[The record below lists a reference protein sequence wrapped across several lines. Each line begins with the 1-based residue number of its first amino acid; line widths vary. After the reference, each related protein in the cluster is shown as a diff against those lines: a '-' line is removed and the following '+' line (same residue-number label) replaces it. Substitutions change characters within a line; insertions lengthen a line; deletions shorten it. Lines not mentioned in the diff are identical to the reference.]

1 MASTPYVKSTGRK
14 IQSSS
19 RETLIAAGKREV
31 ILKENKDRIA
41 IIDAIQGA
49 STNELN
55 ALAEIKDAI
64 LSGRGS
70 ITQLGE
76 NQGKVSQ
83 RLSRRLIASEPYV
96 SDDAKNT
103 QANPYIK
110 RLPMKKGRTQVNNGE
125 ERLIVATNTSERVHF
140 ASSRQS
146 AQKLKGSV
154 PVAANSAPLEPQSPQ
169 SQKGPL
175 RDSNGRFVSQKN
187 NEDIARKKEWQKAH
201 KADAKLQEGFLR
213 KLGSI
218 IGVDGNQSSSE
229 ESLTDAAGVGAG
241 GPLWMAARGMYDIT
255 KEITGKAESLK
266 EWVEKGKGEAS
277 PSKATSPAITYPAV
291 VNTQKA
297 TSATAFNNAVETK
310 SAQAVEEQTK
320 ILQTNDN
327 KIIDGLENVSDEV
340 VKLRKSV
347 SSGNKFGLSDLW
359 RNRASRRNK
368 INIGDQAGKNKRNKP
383 KRKGRNLGKKALSVG
398 EKAAAG
404 TAAAGAGAGA
414 AKTVKTK
421 VSKAKDISTT
431 SDASKGIA
439 KETKNTAKAVKPAG
453 VVAEEATVKTGETVA
468 KKKTESVALKS
479 AAKIGVKSAASTAAR
494 AIPIIGSLAMAG
506 YDAIDGYTDTDAQK
520 AAFGLSD
527 DDAVSE
533 QQKTAYA
540 TANVLDMGGLVSGAT
555 NLIGKGISALGF
567 ERAGEKLQNFDTG
580 DIARGVNGAV
590 DVTKSVFGSLKDT
603 FLSTDENTKQVKKA
617 VEDGTKKTVDA
628 IHSLGEQ
635 LQGGRNGEDG
645 VGEHGYTSPTEFSSP
660 ANNTIAADL
669 NIGGSNAKN
678 RNYRNN
684 NLGNLVFANQE
695 GATLE
700 SPNAKGEQRFA
711 RFNTPEEGIRAL
723 ANQVSSYY
731 NGTSAAAGY
740 QKLQTVSSIISKW
753 APPNENNTNQYIDNV
768 SKYLGVSPN
777 EKIDVSKP
785 EVMTQLVRA
794 IATKEGGNPAVNN
807 EFIKNALGAFNTNT
821 GRWEGQ
827 FSDETLARINKIQ
840 KENGGQL
847 IARDSQYSVGRKVKY
862 ANGKSPAQPVLNAV
876 PTATQQPIEVAQ
888 HAQAVKKPQKTGN
901 QPQPINSENA
911 DVNTG
916 SPSSLLERLIAINES
931 GISGASN
938 LFGGAAT
945 SLAGTSLDLVK
956 DFALATS
963 FGSISSLSEKAK
975 GMDQALT
982 EKISGLTGKSFGF
995 KKASQVADIA
1005 TAIQQKR
1012 TVNHDTEII
1021 DLLPGDQVSPST
1033 PKTPLQEQALAISQ
1047 AMEGFSSAAPVPK
1060 TPQQEQALA
1069 ISQAMAGFSSA
1080 APAPKTPQQEQA
1092 LAISQAMADFSS
1104 AAPAPKTPQQE
1115 QALAISQAMEGFSSA
1130 APAPKTPQQA
1140 QALAIS
1146 QAMEGFSSAAP
1157 APKTPQQEQALAIS
1171 QAMAGFSSAA
1181 PAPKTPQQEQ
1191 ALAINQAMA
1200 GAAPVVTS
1208 GKRTIT
1214 APSDVQ
1220 IYDNGYKVVTGED
1233 KSFFGSLFDSTVS
1246 GLKQTGTAVIPAVGD
1261 NLSRLVGGIDSTG
1274 ILNDLVMQSTG
1285 QNSAIARAISPLT
1298 RNVGD
1303 WLNGGIQQTAN
1314 SIRGIATGANNAIF
1328 GSASAVQEPFLAMP
1342 PQLPTVT
1349 DLARSGIRQPLTTDT
1364 INNDPAML
1372 KALDNICS
1380 ILNDLLN
1387 VNKNNTK
1394 GDPDNVVKTSQPQP
1408 RPRAST
1414 TINDQSL
1421 DALLE
1426 D

>member
-1 MASTPYVKSTGRK
+1 MDISPLA
-14 IQSSS
+14 
-19 RETLIAAGKREV
+19 TLNNYRNGEHSICQKPWKKNTKLKLGNVDRAGKREV

-41 IIDAIQGA
+41 IIDAIQEA
-49 STNELN
+49 STNELK
-55 ALAEIKDAI
+55 ALAEVKDAI
-64 LSGRGS
+64 LSGAS
-70 ITQLGE
+70 TITQQDE
-76 NQGKVSQ
+76 RQGRVSN
-83 RLSRRLIASEPYV
+83 RLSRRRKDYEQST
-96 SDDAKNT
+96 SDSVRDVQT
-103 QANPYIK
+103 NPYKK
-110 RLPMKKGRTQVNNGE
+110 RLPAKK
-125 ERLIVATNTSERVHF
+125 ERAPINQTVDRSIVATNTPESVRSVQ
-140 ASSRQS
+140 SRQTIRKS
-146 AQKLKGSV
+146 DGFI

-169 SQKGPL
+169 SLKGPL
-175 RDSNGRFVSQKN
+175 RDSNGRFVSQKS
-187 NEDIARKKEWQKAH
+187 NEDVARKKELQNAR
-201 KADAKLQEGFLR
+201 KADAKLQAGFLR

-218 IGVDGNQSSSE
+218 MGVDGNQSSSE
-229 ESLTDAAGVGAG
+229 ESLTNAAGVGAG

-266 EWVEKGKGEAS
+266 EWVEKGKKETS
-277 PSKATSPAITYPAV
+277 TSKAISPVITYPAA
-291 VNTQKA
+291 VNSQKS
-297 TSATAFNNAVETK
+297 TSAKAFNNPVETK

-327 KIIDGLENVSDEV
+327 KIIDGLENVSDEI

-359 RNRASRRNK
+359 KNRASRRNK
-368 INIGDQAGKNKRNKP
+368 INIGDRAGKNKRNKS

-398 EKAAAG
+398 EKVAAGSAAAG
-404 TAAAGAGAGA
+404 TGVGT
-414 AKTVKTK
+414 AKAVKNK
-421 VSKAKDISTT
+421 ISKPKDVSTISDT
-431 SDASKGIA
+431 SKGIA
-439 KETKNTAKAVKPAG
+439 KETKNTAKAVKSAG
-453 VVAEEATVKTGETVA
+453 VVAEDTTIKTGEAIA

-494 AIPIIGSLAMAG
+494 AVPIIGSLAMAG
-506 YDAIDGYTDTDAQK
+506 YDAIDGYTDTEAQK

-590 DVTKSVFGSLKDT
+590 DITKSVFGSLKDT

-635 LQGGRNGEDG
+635 LQGGRDGEDG
-645 VGEHGYTSPTEFSSP
+645 VGEHGYTSPAEFNAP
-660 ANNTIAADL
+660 ASNTIAADL

-695 GATLE
+695 GAALE
-700 SPNAKGEQRFA
+700 APNAKGEQRFA

-753 APPNENNTNQYIDNV
+753 APPKENNTNQYIDNV

-777 EKIDVSKP
+777 EKIDVSNP

-901 QPQPINSENA
+901 QSQPINPENV

-916 SPSSLLERLIAINES
+916 SPSSLLERLIAINDS
-931 GISGASN
+931 GVGN

-945 SLAGTSLDLVK
+945 SLAGTSLGLIK
-956 DFALATS
+956 DFASATS

-982 EKISGLTGKSFGF
+982 EKISSLTGKSFGF
-995 KKASQVADIA
+995 QKASQVTDIRDA
-1005 TAIQQKR
+1005 LQKR
-1012 TVNHDTEII
+1012 PKAERDMPSV
-1021 DLLPGDQVSPST
+1021 DLLSGV
-1033 PKTPLQEQALAISQ
+1033 
-1047 AMEGFSSAAPVPK
+1047 SSASESEKISVNSRGIPV
-1060 TPQQEQALA
+1060 
-1069 ISQAMAGFSSA
+1069 
-1080 APAPKTPQQEQA
+1080 
-1092 LAISQAMADFSS
+1092 
-1104 AAPAPKTPQQE
+1104 
-1115 QALAISQAMEGFSSA
+1115 
-1130 APAPKTPQQA
+1130 
-1140 QALAIS
+1140 
-1146 QAMEGFSSAAP
+1146 
-1157 APKTPQQEQALAIS
+1157 
-1171 QAMAGFSSAA
+1171 
-1181 PAPKTPQQEQ
+1181 
-1191 ALAINQAMA
+1191 
-1200 GAAPVVTS
+1200 
-1208 GKRTIT
+1208 
-1214 APSDVQ
+1214 
-1220 IYDNGYKVVTGED
+1220 YDNGYKVIDGED
-1233 KSFFGSLFDSTVS
+1233 KGVLGSLFDSSLT
-1246 GLKQTGTAVIPAVGD
+1246 GLKRISSAVLPAIGD
-1261 NLSRLVGGIDSTG
+1261 NVSQLIGGVDGTG
-1274 ILNDLVMQSTG
+1274 IVNDLVYQATG
-1285 QNSAIARAISPLT
+1285 QNSTIARAISPLT
-1298 RNVGD
+1298 KSAGS
-1303 WLNGGIQQTAN
+1303 WLNNGIQQTAD
-1314 SIRGIATGANNAIF
+1314 SIRGISNEANNAIF

-1394 GDPDNVVKTSQPQP
+1394 GDPDKVVKTSQPQP

-1414 TINDQSL
+1414 TINDPSL

>member
-1 MASTPYVKSTGRK
+1 MDISPLA
-14 IQSSS
+14 
-19 RETLIAAGKREV
+19 TLNNYRNGEHSICQKPWKKNTKLKPGNVDRAGKREV

-41 IIDAIQGA
+41 IIDAIQEA
-49 STNELN
+49 STNELK
-55 ALAEIKDAI
+55 ALAEVKDAI
-64 LSGRGS
+64 LSGVGT
-70 ITQLGE
+70 ITQQDE
-76 NQGKVSQ
+76 KQGRVSN
-83 RLSRRLIASEPYV
+83 RLSRRRKDYEQST
-96 SDDAKNT
+96 SDSVRDAQT
-103 QANPYIK
+103 NPYKK
-110 RLPMKKGRTQVNNGE
+110 RLPAKK
-125 ERLIVATNTSERVHF
+125 ERAPINQTVDRAIVATNTPESVRSVQ
-140 ASSRQS
+140 SRQTIRKS
-146 AQKLKGSV
+146 DGFI

-169 SQKGPL
+169 SLKGPL
-175 RDSNGRFVSQKN
+175 RDSNGRFVSQKS
-187 NEDIARKKEWQKAH
+187 NEDIARKKELQNAR
-201 KADAKLQEGFLR
+201 KADAKLQAGFLR

-218 IGVDGNQSSSE
+218 MGVDGNQSSSE
-229 ESLTDAAGVGAG
+229 ESLTNAAGVGAG

-266 EWVEKGKGEAS
+266 EWVEKGKKETS
-277 PSKATSPAITYPAV
+277 TSKAISPVITYPAA
-291 VNTQKA
+291 VNSQKA
-297 TSATAFNNAVETK
+297 TSAKAFNNAVETK

-327 KIIDGLENVSDEV
+327 KIIDGLENVSDEI

-359 RNRASRRNK
+359 KNRASRRNK
-368 INIGDQAGKNKRNKP
+368 INIGDQTGKNKRNKS

-398 EKAAAG
+398 EKVAAGSAAAG
-404 TAAAGAGAGA
+404 TGVGA
-414 AKTVKTK
+414 AKVVKNEISK
-421 VSKAKDISTT
+421 PKDVSTISDT
-431 SDASKGIA
+431 SKGIA
-439 KETKNTAKAVKPAG
+439 KETKNTAKAVKSAG
-453 VVAEEATVKTGETVA
+453 VVAEDATIKTGEAIA

-494 AIPIIGSLAMAG
+494 AVPIIGSLAMAG
-506 YDAIDGYTDTDAQK
+506 YDAIDGYTDTEAQK

-590 DVTKSVFGSLKDT
+590 DITKSVFGSLKDT

-635 LQGGRNGEDG
+635 LQGGRDGEDG
-645 VGEHGYTSPTEFSSP
+645 VGEHGYTSPAEFNAPTS
-660 ANNTIAADL
+660 NTIAADL

-700 SPNAKGEQRFA
+700 APNAKGEQRFA

-753 APPNENNTNQYIDNV
+753 APPKENNTNQYIDNV

-777 EKIDVSKP
+777 EKIDVSNP

-847 IARDSQYSVGRKVKY
+847 IARDSQYSVGRKIKY
-862 ANGKSPAQPVLNAV
+862 VNGKSPAQPVLNAV

-888 HAQAVKKPQKTGN
+888 YAQAVKKPQKTGN
-901 QPQPINSENA
+901 QSQPINPENV

-916 SPSSLLERLIAINES
+916 SPSSLLERLIAINDS
-931 GISGASN
+931 GVGN

-945 SLAGTSLDLVK
+945 SLAGTSLGLIK
-956 DFALATS
+956 DFASATS

-982 EKISGLTGKSFGF
+982 EKISSLTGKSFGF
-995 KKASQVADIA
+995 QKASQVTDIRDA
-1005 TAIQQKR
+1005 LQKR
-1012 TVNHDTEII
+1012 PKAERDMPSV
-1021 DLLPGDQVSPST
+1021 DLLSGV
-1033 PKTPLQEQALAISQ
+1033 
-1047 AMEGFSSAAPVPK
+1047 SSASESEKIPVNSRG
-1060 TPQQEQALA
+1060 
-1069 ISQAMAGFSSA
+1069 I
-1080 APAPKTPQQEQA
+1080 
-1092 LAISQAMADFSS
+1092 
-1104 AAPAPKTPQQE
+1104 
-1115 QALAISQAMEGFSSA
+1115 
-1130 APAPKTPQQA
+1130 
-1140 QALAIS
+1140 
-1146 QAMEGFSSAAP
+1146 
-1157 APKTPQQEQALAIS
+1157 
-1171 QAMAGFSSAA
+1171 
-1181 PAPKTPQQEQ
+1181 
-1191 ALAINQAMA
+1191 
-1200 GAAPVVTS
+1200 PV
-1208 GKRTIT
+1208 
-1214 APSDVQ
+1214 
-1220 IYDNGYKVVTGED
+1220 YDNGYKVIDGED
-1233 KSFFGSLFDSTVS
+1233 KGVLGSLFDSSLT
-1246 GLKQTGTAVIPAVGD
+1246 GLKRISSAVLPAIGD
-1261 NLSRLVGGIDSTG
+1261 NVSRLIGGVDGTG
-1274 ILNDLVMQSTG
+1274 IVNDLVYQATG
-1285 QNSAIARAISPLT
+1285 QNSTIARAISPLT
-1298 RNVGD
+1298 RSAGS
-1303 WLNGGIQQTAN
+1303 WLNNGIQQTAD
-1314 SIRGIATGANNAIF
+1314 SIRGISNEANNAIF

-1394 GDPDNVVKTSQPQP
+1394 GDPDKVVKTSQPQP

-1414 TINDQSL
+1414 TINDPSL

>member
-1 MASTPYVKSTGRK
+1 MDISPLA
-14 IQSSS
+14 
-19 RETLIAAGKREV
+19 TLNNYRNGEHSICQKPWKKNTKLKLGNVDRAGKREV

-41 IIDAIQGA
+41 IIDAIQEA
-49 STNELN
+49 STNELK
-55 ALAEIKDAI
+55 ALAEVKDAI
-64 LSGRGS
+64 LSGAS
-70 ITQLGE
+70 TITQQDE
-76 NQGKVSQ
+76 RQGRVSN
-83 RLSRRLIASEPYV
+83 RLSRRRKDYEQST
-96 SDDAKNT
+96 SDSVRDVQT
-103 QANPYIK
+103 NPYKK
-110 RLPMKKGRTQVNNGE
+110 RLPAKK
-125 ERLIVATNTSERVHF
+125 ERAPINQTVDRSIVATNTPESVRSVQ
-140 ASSRQS
+140 SRQTIRKS
-146 AQKLKGSV
+146 DGFI

-169 SQKGPL
+169 SLKGPL
-175 RDSNGRFVSQKN
+175 RDSNGRFVSQKS
-187 NEDIARKKEWQKAH
+187 NEDVARKKELQNAR
-201 KADAKLQEGFLR
+201 KADAKLQAGFLR

-218 IGVDGNQSSSE
+218 MGVDGNQSSSE
-229 ESLTDAAGVGAG
+229 ESLTNAAGVGAG

-266 EWVEKGKGEAS
+266 EWVEKGKKETS
-277 PSKATSPAITYPAV
+277 TSKAISPVITYPAA
-291 VNTQKA
+291 VNSQKS
-297 TSATAFNNAVETK
+297 TSAKAFNNAVETK

-327 KIIDGLENVSDEV
+327 KIIDGLENVSDEI

-359 RNRASRRNK
+359 KNRASRRNK
-368 INIGDQAGKNKRNKP
+368 INIGDRAGKNKRNKS

-398 EKAAAG
+398 EKVAAGSAAAG
-404 TAAAGAGAGA
+404 TGVGA
-414 AKTVKTK
+414 AKAVKNK
-421 VSKAKDISTT
+421 ISKPKDVSTISDT
-431 SDASKGIA
+431 SKGIA
-439 KETKNTAKAVKPAG
+439 KETKNTAKAVKSAG
-453 VVAEEATVKTGETVA
+453 VVAEDTTIKTGEAIA

-494 AIPIIGSLAMAG
+494 AVPIIGSLAMAG
-506 YDAIDGYTDTDAQK
+506 YDAIDGYTDTEAQK

-590 DVTKSVFGSLKDT
+590 DITKSVFGSLKDT

-635 LQGGRNGEDG
+635 LQGGRDGEDG
-645 VGEHGYTSPTEFSSP
+645 VGEHGYTSPAEFNAP
-660 ANNTIAADL
+660 ASNTIAADL

-695 GATLE
+695 GAALE
-700 SPNAKGEQRFA
+700 APNAKGEQRFA

-753 APPNENNTNQYIDNV
+753 APPKENNTNQYIDNV

-777 EKIDVSKP
+777 EKIDVSNP

-901 QPQPINSENA
+901 QSQPINPENV

-916 SPSSLLERLIAINES
+916 SPSSLLERLIAINDS
-931 GISGASN
+931 GVGN

-945 SLAGTSLDLVK
+945 SLAGTSLGLIK
-956 DFALATS
+956 DFASATS

-982 EKISGLTGKSFGF
+982 EKISSLTGKSFGF
-995 KKASQVADIA
+995 QKASQVTDIRDA
-1005 TAIQQKR
+1005 LQKR
-1012 TVNHDTEII
+1012 PKAERDMPSV
-1021 DLLPGDQVSPST
+1021 DLLSGV
-1033 PKTPLQEQALAISQ
+1033 
-1047 AMEGFSSAAPVPK
+1047 SSASESEKISVNSRGIPV
-1060 TPQQEQALA
+1060 
-1069 ISQAMAGFSSA
+1069 
-1080 APAPKTPQQEQA
+1080 
-1092 LAISQAMADFSS
+1092 
-1104 AAPAPKTPQQE
+1104 
-1115 QALAISQAMEGFSSA
+1115 
-1130 APAPKTPQQA
+1130 
-1140 QALAIS
+1140 
-1146 QAMEGFSSAAP
+1146 
-1157 APKTPQQEQALAIS
+1157 
-1171 QAMAGFSSAA
+1171 
-1181 PAPKTPQQEQ
+1181 
-1191 ALAINQAMA
+1191 
-1200 GAAPVVTS
+1200 
-1208 GKRTIT
+1208 
-1214 APSDVQ
+1214 
-1220 IYDNGYKVVTGED
+1220 YDNGYKVIDGED
-1233 KSFFGSLFDSTVS
+1233 KGVLGSLFDSSLT
-1246 GLKQTGTAVIPAVGD
+1246 GLKRISSAVLPAIGD
-1261 NLSRLVGGIDSTG
+1261 NVSQLIGGVDGTG
-1274 ILNDLVMQSTG
+1274 IVNDLVYQATG
-1285 QNSAIARAISPLT
+1285 QNSTIARAISPLT
-1298 RNVGD
+1298 KSAGS
-1303 WLNGGIQQTAN
+1303 WLNNGIQQTAD
-1314 SIRGIATGANNAIF
+1314 SIRGISNEANNAIF

-1394 GDPDNVVKTSQPQP
+1394 GDPDKVVKTSQPQP

-1414 TINDQSL
+1414 TINDPSL

>member
-1 MASTPYVKSTGRK
+1 M
-14 IQSSS
+14 
-19 RETLIAAGKREV
+19 TLSFFITV
-31 ILKENKDRIA
+31 IPDHDK
-41 IIDAIQGA
+41 
-49 STNELN
+49 
-55 ALAEIKDAI
+55 
-64 LSGRGS
+64 
-70 ITQLGE
+70 
-76 NQGKVSQ
+76 
-83 RLSRRLIASEPYV
+83 
-96 SDDAKNT
+96 
-103 QANPYIK
+103 
-110 RLPMKKGRTQVNNGE
+110 
-125 ERLIVATNTSERVHF
+125 
-140 ASSRQS
+140 
-146 AQKLKGSV
+146 
-154 PVAANSAPLEPQSPQ
+154 PQ
-169 SQKGPL
+169 
-175 RDSNGRFVSQKN
+175 
-187 NEDIARKKEWQKAH
+187 
-201 KADAKLQEGFLR
+201 
-213 KLGSI
+213 
-218 IGVDGNQSSSE
+218 
-229 ESLTDAAGVGAG
+229 
-241 GPLWMAARGMYDIT
+241 
-255 KEITGKAESLK
+255 
-266 EWVEKGKGEAS
+266 
-277 PSKATSPAITYPAV
+277 
-291 VNTQKA
+291 
-297 TSATAFNNAVETK
+297 
-310 SAQAVEEQTK
+310 
-320 ILQTNDN
+320 
-327 KIIDGLENVSDEV
+327 
-340 VKLRKSV
+340 
-347 SSGNKFGLSDLW
+347 
-359 RNRASRRNK
+359 
-368 INIGDQAGKNKRNKP
+368 
-383 KRKGRNLGKKALSVG
+383 
-398 EKAAAG
+398 
-404 TAAAGAGAGA
+404 
-414 AKTVKTK
+414 
-421 VSKAKDISTT
+421 
-431 SDASKGIA
+431 
-439 KETKNTAKAVKPAG
+439 
-453 VVAEEATVKTGETVA
+453 
-468 KKKTESVALKS
+468 
-479 AAKIGVKSAASTAAR
+479 
-494 AIPIIGSLAMAG
+494 
-506 YDAIDGYTDTDAQK
+506 
-520 AAFGLSD
+520 
-527 DDAVSE
+527 
-533 QQKTAYA
+533 
-540 TANVLDMGGLVSGAT
+540 
-555 NLIGKGISALGF
+555 
-567 ERAGEKLQNFDTG
+567 
-580 DIARGVNGAV
+580 
-590 DVTKSVFGSLKDT
+590 
-603 FLSTDENTKQVKKA
+603 
-617 VEDGTKKTVDA
+617 
-628 IHSLGEQ
+628 
-635 LQGGRNGEDG
+635 
-645 VGEHGYTSPTEFSSP
+645 
-660 ANNTIAADL
+660 
-669 NIGGSNAKN
+669 
-678 RNYRNN
+678 
-684 NLGNLVFANQE
+684 
-695 GATLE
+695 
-700 SPNAKGEQRFA
+700 
-711 RFNTPEEGIRAL
+711 
-723 ANQVSSYY
+723 
-731 NGTSAAAGY
+731 
-740 QKLQTVSSIISKW
+740 
-753 APPNENNTNQYIDNV
+753 PPGC
-768 SKYLGVSPN
+768 L
-777 EKIDVSKP
+777 
-785 EVMTQLVRA
+785 
-794 IATKEGGNPAVNN
+794 
-807 EFIKNALGAFNTNT
+807 LGAFNTNT

-901 QPQPINSENA
+901 QSQPINPEIV

-916 SPSSLLERLIAINES
+916 SPSSLLERLIAINDS
-931 GISGASN
+931 GVGN

-945 SLAGTSLDLVK
+945 SLAGTSLGLIK
-956 DFALATS
+956 DFASATS

-1033 PKTPLQEQALAISQ
+1033 PKTP
-1047 AMEGFSSAAPVPK
+1047 
-1060 TPQQEQALA
+1060 QQEQALA
-1069 ISQAMAGFSSA
+1069 IN
-1080 APAPKTPQQEQA
+1080 
-1092 LAISQAMADFSS
+1092 
-1104 AAPAPKTPQQE
+1104 
-1115 QALAISQAMEGFSSA
+1115 
-1130 APAPKTPQQA
+1130 
-1140 QALAIS
+1140 

-1191 ALAINQAMA
+1191 ALAISQAMA

>member
-1 MASTPYVKSTGRK
+1 MDISPLA
-14 IQSSS
+14 
-19 RETLIAAGKREV
+19 TLNNYRNGEHSICQKPWKKNTKLKLGNVDRAGKREV

-41 IIDAIQGA
+41 IIDAIQEA
-49 STNELN
+49 STNELK
-55 ALAEIKDAI
+55 ALAEVKDAI
-64 LSGRGS
+64 LSGAS
-70 ITQLGE
+70 TITQQDE
-76 NQGKVSQ
+76 RQGRVSN
-83 RLSRRLIASEPYV
+83 RLSRRRKDYEQST
-96 SDDAKNT
+96 SDSVRDVQT
-103 QANPYIK
+103 NPYKK
-110 RLPMKKGRTQVNNGE
+110 RLPAKK
-125 ERLIVATNTSERVHF
+125 ERAPINQTVDRSIVATNTPESVRSVQ
-140 ASSRQS
+140 SRQTIR
-146 AQKLKGSV
+146 KPDGFI

-169 SQKGPL
+169 SLKGPL
-175 RDSNGRFVSQKN
+175 RDSNGRFVSQKS
-187 NEDIARKKEWQKAH
+187 NEDVARKKELQNAR
-201 KADAKLQEGFLR
+201 KADAKLQAGFLR
-213 KLGSI
+213 KLSSI
-218 IGVDGNQSSSE
+218 MGVDGNQSSSE
-229 ESLTDAAGVGAG
+229 ESLTNAAGVGAG

-266 EWVEKGKGEAS
+266 ELVEKGKKETS
-277 PSKATSPAITYPAV
+277 TSKAISPVITYPAA
-291 VNTQKA
+291 VNSQKA
-297 TSATAFNNAVETK
+297 TSAKAFNNAVETK

-327 KIIDGLENVSDEV
+327 KIIDGLENVSDEI

-359 RNRASRRNK
+359 KNRASRRNK
-368 INIGDQAGKNKRNKP
+368 INIGDQTGKNKRNKS
-383 KRKGRNLGKKALSVG
+383 KRKGRNLGKKALSAG
-398 EKAAAG
+398 EKVAAGSAAAG
-404 TAAAGAGAGA
+404 TGVGA
-414 AKTVKTK
+414 AKVVKNK
-421 VSKAKDISTT
+421 ISKPKDVSTISDT
-431 SDASKGIA
+431 SKGIA
-439 KETKNTAKAVKPAG
+439 KETKNTAKAVKSAG
-453 VVAEEATVKTGETVA
+453 VVAEDATIKTGEVIA

-494 AIPIIGSLAMAG
+494 AVPIIGSLAMAG
-506 YDAIDGYTDTDAQK
+506 YDAIDGYTDTEAQK

-580 DIARGVNGAV
+580 DIAHGVNGAV
-590 DVTKSVFGSLKDT
+590 DITKSVFGSLKDT

-645 VGEHGYTSPTEFSSP
+645 VGEHGYTSPTEFSAP

-777 EKIDVSKP
+777 EKIDVSNP

-901 QPQPINSENA
+901 QSQPINPENV

-916 SPSSLLERLIAINES
+916 SPSSLLERLIAINDS
-931 GISGASN
+931 GVGN

-945 SLAGTSLDLVK
+945 SLAGTSLGLIK
-956 DFALATS
+956 DFASATS

-982 EKISGLTGKSFGF
+982 EKISSLTGKSFGF
-995 KKASQVADIA
+995 QKASQVTDIRDA
-1005 TAIQQKR
+1005 LQKR
-1012 TVNHDTEII
+1012 PKAERDMPSV
-1021 DLLPGDQVSPST
+1021 DLLSGV
-1033 PKTPLQEQALAISQ
+1033 
-1047 AMEGFSSAAPVPK
+1047 SSASESEKISVNSRGIPV
-1060 TPQQEQALA
+1060 
-1069 ISQAMAGFSSA
+1069 
-1080 APAPKTPQQEQA
+1080 
-1092 LAISQAMADFSS
+1092 
-1104 AAPAPKTPQQE
+1104 
-1115 QALAISQAMEGFSSA
+1115 
-1130 APAPKTPQQA
+1130 
-1140 QALAIS
+1140 
-1146 QAMEGFSSAAP
+1146 
-1157 APKTPQQEQALAIS
+1157 
-1171 QAMAGFSSAA
+1171 
-1181 PAPKTPQQEQ
+1181 
-1191 ALAINQAMA
+1191 
-1200 GAAPVVTS
+1200 
-1208 GKRTIT
+1208 
-1214 APSDVQ
+1214 
-1220 IYDNGYKVVTGED
+1220 YDNGYKVIDGED
-1233 KSFFGSLFDSTVS
+1233 KGVLGSLFDSSLT
-1246 GLKQTGTAVIPAVGD
+1246 GLKRISSAVLPAIGD
-1261 NLSRLVGGIDSTG
+1261 NVSQLIGGVDGTG
-1274 ILNDLVMQSTG
+1274 IVNDLVYQATG
-1285 QNSAIARAISPLT
+1285 QNSTIARAISPLT
-1298 RNVGD
+1298 KSAGS
-1303 WLNGGIQQTAN
+1303 WLNNGIQQTAD
-1314 SIRGIATGANNAIF
+1314 SIRGISNEANNAIF
-1328 GSASAVQEPFLAMP
+1328 GSASAVQEPFLALP

-1394 GDPDNVVKTSQPQP
+1394 GDPDKVVKTSQPQP

-1414 TINDQSL
+1414 TINDPSL

>member
-1 MASTPYVKSTGRK
+1 MDISPLV
-14 IQSSS
+14 
-19 RETLIAAGKREV
+19 TLNNCHNGEHSICQKPWKKNTKLKPGNVVAAGKREV

-49 STNELN
+49 STNELK

-64 LSGRGS
+64 LSGAS
-70 ITQLGE
+70 TITQQAE
-76 NQGKVSQ
+76 RQGRVSN
-83 RLSRRLIASEPYV
+83 RLSRRRKEYEQST
-96 SDDAKNT
+96 SDSVRDVQT
-103 QANPYIK
+103 NPYKK
-110 RLPMKKGRTQVNNGE
+110 RLPAKKERTPLNQTVD
-125 ERLIVATNTSERVHF
+125 RSIVATNTPESVRSVQ
-140 ASSRQS
+140 SRQTIRKS
-146 AQKLKGSV
+146 DGFI
-154 PVAANSAPLEPQSPQ
+154 PVAANSAPLEPQSL
-169 SQKGPL
+169 KGPL
-175 RDSNGRFVSQKN
+175 RDGNGRFVSQKS
-187 NEDIARKKEWQKAH
+187 NEDIARKKELQNAR
-201 KADAKLQEGFLR
+201 KADAKLQAGFLR

-218 IGVDGNQSSSE
+218 MGMDNHQSAGE
-229 ESLTDAAGVGAG
+229 DAITNAAGVGAG
-241 GPLWMAARGMYDIT
+241 GPLWMAARGIYDIT

-266 EWVEKGKGEAS
+266 EWGDKGDSNLSTSE
-277 PSKATSPAITYPAV
+277 SKPAAITYPAPR
-291 VNTQKA
+291 NEKN
-297 TSATAFNNAVETK
+297 SASSAAFNNAIEAK
-310 SAQAVEEQTK
+310 SVRVVEEQTK
-320 ILQTNDN
+320 VLQSNDAR
-327 KIIDGLENVSDEV
+327 IIDELENVSDEI
-340 VKLRKSV
+340 VKLRKSMKTK
-347 SSGNKFGLSDLW
+347 GNGIKLSDLFS
-359 RNRASRRNK
+359 RNRDRITSNRNK
-368 INIGDQAGKNKRNKP
+368 TNRNKNKSKKDRRADKRPEAKKDKIKTTTTEKGETSTPKDKVEKKQQNSKNNSVKNENHQPRNAGKEAI
-383 KRKGRNLGKKALSVG
+383 G
-398 EKAAAG
+398 
-404 TAAAGAGAGA
+404 
-414 AKTVKTK
+414 
-421 VSKAKDISTT
+421 
-431 SDASKGIA
+431 DASKTTEKVADKGARKTASTGIA
-439 KETKNTAKAVKPAG
+439 KAATEATTEKVAIATGENLAKKEAGKIALKAAGGAAVRAG
-453 VVAEEATVKTGETVA
+453 VRG
-468 KKKTESVALKS
+468 
-479 AAKIGVKSAASTAAR
+479 
-494 AIPIIGSLAMAG
+494 IPIIGNIAMAG
-506 YDAIDGYTDTDAQK
+506 YDAIDGYTDTEAQK

-527 DDAVSE
+527 DNAVST

-540 TANVLDMGGLVSGAT
+540 AANVLDMGGLVSGAT

-567 ERAGEKLQNFDTG
+567 EGAGEKLQNFDTG
-580 DIARGVNGAV
+580 DIARDINSSI
-590 DVTKSVFGSLKDT
+590 DTTKTVFSSLKESFSSSSEGT
-603 FLSTDENTKQVKKA
+603 AQVKKA
-617 VEDGTKKTVDA
+617 VEDGTKQTVTA
-628 IHSLGEQ
+628 INNLGRQ
-635 LQGGRNGEDG
+635 LQGGRDGEDG
-645 VGEHGYTSPTEFSSP
+645 VGEHGYTSPAEFNAPTS
-660 ANNTIAADL
+660 NTIAADL

-700 SPNAKGEQRFA
+700 APNAKGEQRFA

-731 NGTSAAAGY
+731 NGTSAAAGH

-777 EKIDVSKP
+777 EKIDVSNP

-807 EFIKNALGAFNTNT
+807 EFIKNALGAFNANT
-821 GRWEGQ
+821 GRWEGR
-827 FSDETLARINKIQ
+827 FSDETLARLNKIQ
-840 KENGGQL
+840 QENGGQL

-901 QPQPINSENA
+901 QPQPINPENA

-1033 PKTPLQEQALAISQ
+1033 PKTP
-1047 AMEGFSSAAPVPK
+1047 
-1060 TPQQEQALA
+1060 QQEQALA

-1080 APAPKTPQQEQA
+1080 APAPKTPQQE
-1092 LAISQAMADFSS
+1092 
-1104 AAPAPKTPQQE
+1104 
-1115 QALAISQAMEGFSSA
+1115 
-1130 APAPKTPQQA
+1130 

-1191 ALAINQAMA
+1191 ALAISQAMAGFSSAAPAPKTSQQEQALAINQAMS

-1246 GLKQTGTAVIPAVGD
+1246 GLKQAGTAVIPAVGD

>member
-1 MASTPYVKSTGRK
+1 MDISPLA
-14 IQSSS
+14 
-19 RETLIAAGKREV
+19 TLNNYRNGEHSICQKPWKKNTKLKLGNVDRAGKREV

-41 IIDAIQGA
+41 IIDAIQEA
-49 STNELN
+49 STNELK
-55 ALAEIKDAI
+55 ALAEVKDAI
-64 LSGRGS
+64 LSGAS
-70 ITQLGE
+70 TITQQDE
-76 NQGKVSQ
+76 RQGRVSN
-83 RLSRRLIASEPYV
+83 RLSRRRKDYEQST
-96 SDDAKNT
+96 SDSVRDVQT
-103 QANPYIK
+103 NPYKK
-110 RLPMKKGRTQVNNGE
+110 RLPAKK
-125 ERLIVATNTSERVHF
+125 ERAPINQTVDRSIVATNTPESVRSVQ
-140 ASSRQS
+140 SRQTIRKS
-146 AQKLKGSV
+146 DGFI

-169 SQKGPL
+169 SLKGPL
-175 RDSNGRFVSQKN
+175 RDSNGRFVSQKS
-187 NEDIARKKEWQKAH
+187 NEDVARKKELQNAR
-201 KADAKLQEGFLR
+201 KADAKLQAGFLR

-218 IGVDGNQSSSE
+218 MGVDGNQSSSE
-229 ESLTDAAGVGAG
+229 ESLTNAAGVGAG

-266 EWVEKGKGEAS
+266 EWVEKGKKETS
-277 PSKATSPAITYPAV
+277 TSKAISPVITYPAA
-291 VNTQKA
+291 VNSQKS
-297 TSATAFNNAVETK
+297 TSAKAFNNAVETK

-327 KIIDGLENVSDEV
+327 KIIDGLENVSDEI

-359 RNRASRRNK
+359 KNRASRRNK
-368 INIGDQAGKNKRNKP
+368 INIGDRAGKNKRNKS

-398 EKAAAG
+398 EKVATGSAAAG
-404 TAAAGAGAGA
+404 TGVGT
-414 AKTVKTK
+414 AKAVKNK
-421 VSKAKDISTT
+421 ISKPKDVSTISDT
-431 SDASKGIA
+431 SKGIA
-439 KETKNTAKAVKPAG
+439 KETKNTAKAVKSAG
-453 VVAEEATVKTGETVA
+453 VVAEDTTIKTGEAIA

-494 AIPIIGSLAMAG
+494 AVPIIGSLAMAG
-506 YDAIDGYTDTDAQK
+506 YDAIDGYTDTEAQK

-590 DVTKSVFGSLKDT
+590 DITKSVFGSLKDT

-635 LQGGRNGEDG
+635 LQGGRDGEDG
-645 VGEHGYTSPTEFSSP
+645 VGEHGYTSPAEFNAP
-660 ANNTIAADL
+660 ASNTIAADL

-695 GATLE
+695 GAALE
-700 SPNAKGEQRFA
+700 APNAKGEQRFA

-753 APPNENNTNQYIDNV
+753 APPKENNTNQYIDNV

-777 EKIDVSKP
+777 EKIDVSNP

-901 QPQPINSENA
+901 QSQPINPENV

-916 SPSSLLERLIAINES
+916 SPSSLLERLIAINDS
-931 GISGASN
+931 GVGN

-945 SLAGTSLDLVK
+945 SLAGTSLGLIK
-956 DFALATS
+956 DFASATS

-982 EKISGLTGKSFGF
+982 EKISSLTGKSFGF
-995 KKASQVADIA
+995 QKASQVTDIRDA
-1005 TAIQQKR
+1005 LQKR
-1012 TVNHDTEII
+1012 PKAERDMPSV
-1021 DLLPGDQVSPST
+1021 DLLSGV
-1033 PKTPLQEQALAISQ
+1033 
-1047 AMEGFSSAAPVPK
+1047 SSASESEKISVNSRGIPV
-1060 TPQQEQALA
+1060 
-1069 ISQAMAGFSSA
+1069 
-1080 APAPKTPQQEQA
+1080 
-1092 LAISQAMADFSS
+1092 
-1104 AAPAPKTPQQE
+1104 
-1115 QALAISQAMEGFSSA
+1115 
-1130 APAPKTPQQA
+1130 
-1140 QALAIS
+1140 
-1146 QAMEGFSSAAP
+1146 
-1157 APKTPQQEQALAIS
+1157 
-1171 QAMAGFSSAA
+1171 
-1181 PAPKTPQQEQ
+1181 
-1191 ALAINQAMA
+1191 
-1200 GAAPVVTS
+1200 
-1208 GKRTIT
+1208 
-1214 APSDVQ
+1214 
-1220 IYDNGYKVVTGED
+1220 YDNGYKVIDGED
-1233 KSFFGSLFDSTVS
+1233 KGVLGSLFDSSLT
-1246 GLKQTGTAVIPAVGD
+1246 GLKRISSAVLPAIGD
-1261 NLSRLVGGIDSTG
+1261 NVSQLIGGVDGTG
-1274 ILNDLVMQSTG
+1274 IVNDLVYQATG
-1285 QNSAIARAISPLT
+1285 QNSTIARAISPLT
-1298 RNVGD
+1298 KSAGS
-1303 WLNGGIQQTAN
+1303 WLNNGIQQTAD
-1314 SIRGIATGANNAIF
+1314 SIRGISNEANNAIF

-1394 GDPDNVVKTSQPQP
+1394 GDPDKVVKTSQPQP

-1414 TINDQSL
+1414 TINDPSL

>member
-1 MASTPYVKSTGRK
+1 M
-14 IQSSS
+14 
-19 RETLIAAGKREV
+19 
-31 ILKENKDRIA
+31 KENKDHIA
-41 IIDAIQGA
+41 IIDAIQEA
-49 STNELN
+49 STNELK
-55 ALAEIKDAI
+55 ALAEVKDAI
-64 LSGRGS
+64 LSGAS
-70 ITQLGE
+70 TITQQDE
-76 NQGKVSQ
+76 RQGRVSN
-83 RLSRRLIASEPYV
+83 RLSRRRKEYEQST
-96 SDDAKNT
+96 SDSVRDVQT
-103 QANPYIK
+103 NPYKK
-110 RLPMKKGRTQVNNGE
+110 RLPAKK
-125 ERLIVATNTSERVHF
+125 ERAPINQTVDRAIVATNTPESVRSVQ
-140 ASSRQS
+140 SRQTIRKS
-146 AQKLKGSV
+146 DGFI

-169 SQKGPL
+169 SLKGPL
-175 RDSNGRFVSQKN
+175 RDSNGRFVSQKS
-187 NEDIARKKEWQKAH
+187 NEDVARKKELQNAR
-201 KADAKLQEGFLR
+201 KADAKLQAGFLR

-218 IGVDGNQSSSE
+218 MGVDGNQSSSE
-229 ESLTDAAGVGAG
+229 ESLTNAAGVGAG

-266 EWVEKGKGEAS
+266 EWVEKGKKETS
-277 PSKATSPAITYPAV
+277 TSKAISPVITYPAA
-291 VNTQKA
+291 VNSQKA
-297 TSATAFNNAVETK
+297 TSAKAFNNAVETK

-327 KIIDGLENVSDEV
+327 KIIDGLENVSDEI

-359 RNRASRRNK
+359 KNRASRRNK
-368 INIGDQAGKNKRNKP
+368 INIGDRAGKNKRNKS
-383 KRKGRNLGKKALSVG
+383 KRKGHNLGKKALSVG
-398 EKAAAG
+398 EKVAAGSAAAG
-404 TAAAGAGAGA
+404 TGVGT
-414 AKTVKTK
+414 AKAVKNK
-421 VSKAKDISTT
+421 ISKPKDVSTISDT
-431 SDASKGIA
+431 SKGIA
-439 KETKNTAKAVKPAG
+439 KETKNTAKAVKSAG
-453 VVAEEATVKTGETVA
+453 VVAEDTTIKTGEAIA

-494 AIPIIGSLAMAG
+494 AVPIIGSLAMAG
-506 YDAIDGYTDTDAQK
+506 YDAIDGYTDTEAQK

-590 DVTKSVFGSLKDT
+590 DITKSVFGSLKDT

-645 VGEHGYTSPTEFSSP
+645 VGEHGYTSPTEFSAP

-777 EKIDVSKP
+777 EKIDVSNP

-901 QPQPINSENA
+901 QSQPINPENV

-916 SPSSLLERLIAINES
+916 SPSSLLERLIAINDS
-931 GISGASN
+931 GVGN

-945 SLAGTSLDLVK
+945 SLAGTSLGLIK
-956 DFALATS
+956 DFASATS

-982 EKISGLTGKSFGF
+982 EKISSLTGKSFGF
-995 KKASQVADIA
+995 QKASQVTDIRDA
-1005 TAIQQKR
+1005 LQKR
-1012 TVNHDTEII
+1012 PKAERDMPSV
-1021 DLLPGDQVSPST
+1021 DLLSGV
-1033 PKTPLQEQALAISQ
+1033 
-1047 AMEGFSSAAPVPK
+1047 SSASESEKISVNSRGIPV
-1060 TPQQEQALA
+1060 
-1069 ISQAMAGFSSA
+1069 
-1080 APAPKTPQQEQA
+1080 
-1092 LAISQAMADFSS
+1092 
-1104 AAPAPKTPQQE
+1104 
-1115 QALAISQAMEGFSSA
+1115 
-1130 APAPKTPQQA
+1130 
-1140 QALAIS
+1140 
-1146 QAMEGFSSAAP
+1146 
-1157 APKTPQQEQALAIS
+1157 
-1171 QAMAGFSSAA
+1171 
-1181 PAPKTPQQEQ
+1181 
-1191 ALAINQAMA
+1191 
-1200 GAAPVVTS
+1200 
-1208 GKRTIT
+1208 
-1214 APSDVQ
+1214 
-1220 IYDNGYKVVTGED
+1220 YDNGYKVIDGED
-1233 KSFFGSLFDSTVS
+1233 KGVLGSLFDSSLT
-1246 GLKQTGTAVIPAVGD
+1246 GLKRISSAVLPAIGD
-1261 NLSRLVGGIDSTG
+1261 NVSQLIGGVDGTG
-1274 ILNDLVMQSTG
+1274 IVNDLVYQATG
-1285 QNSAIARAISPLT
+1285 QNSTIARAISPLT
-1298 RNVGD
+1298 KSAGS
-1303 WLNGGIQQTAN
+1303 WLNNGIQQTAD
-1314 SIRGIATGANNAIF
+1314 SIRGISNEANNAIF
-1328 GSASAVQEPFLAMP
+1328 GSASAVQEPFLALP

-1394 GDPDNVVKTSQPQP
+1394 GDPDKVVKTSQPQP

-1414 TINDQSL
+1414 TINDPSL

>member
-1 MASTPYVKSTGRK
+1 MDISPLA
-14 IQSSS
+14 
-19 RETLIAAGKREV
+19 TLNNYRNGEHSICQKPWKKNTKLKPGNVDRAGKREV

-41 IIDAIQGA
+41 IIDAIQEA
-49 STNELN
+49 STNELK
-55 ALAEIKDAI
+55 ALAEVKDAI
-64 LSGRGS
+64 LSGAS
-70 ITQLGE
+70 TITQQDE
-76 NQGKVSQ
+76 RQGRVSN
-83 RLSRRLIASEPYV
+83 RLSRRRKEYEQST
-96 SDDAKNT
+96 SDSVRDVQT
-103 QANPYIK
+103 NPYKK
-110 RLPMKKGRTQVNNGE
+110 RLPAKK
-125 ERLIVATNTSERVHF
+125 ERAPINQTVDRAIVATNTPESVRSVQ
-140 ASSRQS
+140 SRQTIRKS
-146 AQKLKGSV
+146 DGFI

-169 SQKGPL
+169 SLKGPL
-175 RDSNGRFVSQKN
+175 RDSNGRFVSQKS
-187 NEDIARKKEWQKAH
+187 NEDVARKKELQNAR
-201 KADAKLQEGFLR
+201 KADAKLQAGFLR

-218 IGVDGNQSSSE
+218 MGVDGNQSSSE
-229 ESLTDAAGVGAG
+229 ESLTNAAGVGAG

-266 EWVEKGKGEAS
+266 EWVEKGKKETS
-277 PSKATSPAITYPAV
+277 TSKAISPVITYPAA
-291 VNTQKA
+291 VNSQKA
-297 TSATAFNNAVETK
+297 TSAKAFNNAVETK

-327 KIIDGLENVSDEV
+327 KIIDGLENVSDEI

-359 RNRASRRNK
+359 KNRASRRNK
-368 INIGDQAGKNKRNKP
+368 INIGDRAGKNKRNKS
-383 KRKGRNLGKKALSVG
+383 KRKGHNLGKKALSVG
-398 EKAAAG
+398 EKVAAGSAAAG
-404 TAAAGAGAGA
+404 TGVGT
-414 AKTVKTK
+414 AKAVKNK
-421 VSKAKDISTT
+421 ISKPKDVSTISDT
-431 SDASKGIA
+431 SKGIA
-439 KETKNTAKAVKPAG
+439 KETKNTAKAVKSAG
-453 VVAEEATVKTGETVA
+453 VVAEDTTIKTGEAIA

-494 AIPIIGSLAMAG
+494 AVPIIGSLAMAG
-506 YDAIDGYTDTDAQK
+506 YDAIDGYTDTEAQK

-590 DVTKSVFGSLKDT
+590 DITKSVFGSFKDT

-635 LQGGRNGEDG
+635 LQGGRDGEDG
-645 VGEHGYTSPTEFSSP
+645 VGEHGYTSPAEFNAP
-660 ANNTIAADL
+660 ASNTIAADL

-695 GATLE
+695 GAALE
-700 SPNAKGEQRFA
+700 APNAKGEQRFA

-753 APPNENNTNQYIDNV
+753 APPKENNTNQYIDNV

-777 EKIDVSKP
+777 EKIDVSNP

-901 QPQPINSENA
+901 QSQPINPENV

-916 SPSSLLERLIAINES
+916 SPSSLLERLIAINDS
-931 GISGASN
+931 GVGN

-945 SLAGTSLDLVK
+945 SIAGTSLGLIK
-956 DFALATS
+956 DFASATS

-982 EKISGLTGKSFGF
+982 EKISSLTGKSFGF
-995 KKASQVADIA
+995 QKASQVTDIRDA
-1005 TAIQQKR
+1005 LQKR
-1012 TVNHDTEII
+1012 PKAERDMPSV
-1021 DLLPGDQVSPST
+1021 DLLSGV
-1033 PKTPLQEQALAISQ
+1033 
-1047 AMEGFSSAAPVPK
+1047 SSASESEKISVNSRGIPV
-1060 TPQQEQALA
+1060 
-1069 ISQAMAGFSSA
+1069 
-1080 APAPKTPQQEQA
+1080 
-1092 LAISQAMADFSS
+1092 
-1104 AAPAPKTPQQE
+1104 
-1115 QALAISQAMEGFSSA
+1115 
-1130 APAPKTPQQA
+1130 
-1140 QALAIS
+1140 
-1146 QAMEGFSSAAP
+1146 
-1157 APKTPQQEQALAIS
+1157 
-1171 QAMAGFSSAA
+1171 
-1181 PAPKTPQQEQ
+1181 
-1191 ALAINQAMA
+1191 
-1200 GAAPVVTS
+1200 
-1208 GKRTIT
+1208 
-1214 APSDVQ
+1214 
-1220 IYDNGYKVVTGED
+1220 YDNGYKVIDGED
-1233 KSFFGSLFDSTVS
+1233 KGVLGSLFDSSLT
-1246 GLKQTGTAVIPAVGD
+1246 GLKRIGSAVLPAIGD
-1261 NLSRLVGGIDSTG
+1261 NVSRLIGGVDGTG
-1274 ILNDLVMQSTG
+1274 IVNDLVYQATG
-1285 QNSAIARAISPLT
+1285 QNSTIARAISPLT
-1298 RNVGD
+1298 RSAGS
-1303 WLNGGIQQTAN
+1303 WLNNGIQQTAD
-1314 SIRGIATGANNAIF
+1314 SIRGISNEANNAIF

-1394 GDPDNVVKTSQPQP
+1394 GDPDKVVKTSQPQP

-1414 TINDQSL
+1414 TINDPSL

>member
-1 MASTPYVKSTGRK
+1 MDISPLA
-14 IQSSS
+14 
-19 RETLIAAGKREV
+19 TLNNYRNGEHSICQKPWKKNTKLKPGNVDRAGKREV

-49 STNELN
+49 STNELK
-55 ALAEIKDAI
+55 ALAEIKNAI
-64 LSGRGS
+64 LSDRGS

-83 RLSRRLIASEPYV
+83 RLSRRRIASEPYV
-96 SDDAKNT
+96 SGDAKNT

-187 NEDIARKKEWQKAH
+187 NEDIARKKEWQNAR

-277 PSKATSPAITYPAV
+277 SSKATSPAITYPAV

-453 VVAEEATVKTGETVA
+453 VVAEEATIKTGETVA

-567 ERAGEKLQNFDTG
+567 ERAGEKLQNFDTR

-590 DVTKSVFGSLKDT
+590 DITKSVFGSLKDT

-645 VGEHGYTSPTEFSSP
+645 VGEHGYTSPTEFSAP

-901 QPQPINSENA
+901 QPQPINPENA

-916 SPSSLLERLIAINES
+916 SPSSLLERLITINES

-982 EKISGLTGKSFGF
+982 EKISSLTGKSFGF
-995 KKASQVADIA
+995 QKASQVTDIRDA
-1005 TAIQQKR
+1005 LQKR
-1012 TVNHDTEII
+1012 PKAERDMPSV
-1021 DLLPGDQVSPST
+1021 DLLSGV
-1033 PKTPLQEQALAISQ
+1033 
-1047 AMEGFSSAAPVPK
+1047 SSASESEKISVNSRGIPV
-1060 TPQQEQALA
+1060 
-1069 ISQAMAGFSSA
+1069 
-1080 APAPKTPQQEQA
+1080 
-1092 LAISQAMADFSS
+1092 
-1104 AAPAPKTPQQE
+1104 
-1115 QALAISQAMEGFSSA
+1115 
-1130 APAPKTPQQA
+1130 
-1140 QALAIS
+1140 
-1146 QAMEGFSSAAP
+1146 
-1157 APKTPQQEQALAIS
+1157 
-1171 QAMAGFSSAA
+1171 
-1181 PAPKTPQQEQ
+1181 
-1191 ALAINQAMA
+1191 
-1200 GAAPVVTS
+1200 
-1208 GKRTIT
+1208 
-1214 APSDVQ
+1214 
-1220 IYDNGYKVVTGED
+1220 YDNGYKVIDGED
-1233 KSFFGSLFDSTVS
+1233 KGVLGSLFDASLT
-1246 GLKQTGTAVIPAVGD
+1246 GLKRISSAVLPAIGD
-1261 NLSRLVGGIDSTG
+1261 NVSQLIGGVDGTG
-1274 ILNDLVMQSTG
+1274 IVNDLVYQATG
-1285 QNSAIARAISPLT
+1285 QNSTIARAISPLT
-1298 RNVGD
+1298 KSAGS
-1303 WLNGGIQQTAN
+1303 WLNNGIQQTAD
-1314 SIRGIATGANNAIF
+1314 SIRGISNEANNAIF
-1328 GSASAVQEPFLAMP
+1328 GSASAVQEPFLALP

-1394 GDPDNVVKTSQPQP
+1394 GDPDKVVKTSQPQP

-1414 TINDQSL
+1414 TINDPSL

>member
-1 MASTPYVKSTGRK
+1 MDISPLA
-14 IQSSS
+14 
-19 RETLIAAGKREV
+19 TLNNYRNGEHSICQKPWKKNTKLKPGNVDRAGKREV

-41 IIDAIQGA
+41 IIDAIQEA
-49 STNELN
+49 STNELK
-55 ALAEIKDAI
+55 ALAEVKDAI
-64 LSGRGS
+64 LSGAS
-70 ITQLGE
+70 TITQQDE
-76 NQGKVSQ
+76 RQGRVSN
-83 RLSRRLIASEPYV
+83 RLSRRRKEYEQST
-96 SDDAKNT
+96 SDSVRDVQT
-103 QANPYIK
+103 NPYKK
-110 RLPMKKGRTQVNNGE
+110 RLPAKK
-125 ERLIVATNTSERVHF
+125 ERAPINQTVDRAIVATNTPESVRSVQ
-140 ASSRQS
+140 SRQTIRKS
-146 AQKLKGSV
+146 EGFI
-154 PVAANSAPLEPQSPQ
+154 PVAANSAPLEPQPPQ
-169 SQKGPL
+169 SLKGPL
-175 RDSNGRFVSQKN
+175 RDSNGRFVSQKS
-187 NEDIARKKEWQKAH
+187 NEDVARKKELQNAR
-201 KADAKLQEGFLR
+201 KADAKLQAGFLR

-218 IGVDGNQSSSE
+218 MGVDGNQSSSE
-229 ESLTDAAGVGAG
+229 ESLTNAAGVGAG

-266 EWVEKGKGEAS
+266 EWVEKGKKETS
-277 PSKATSPAITYPAV
+277 TSKAISPVITYPAA
-291 VNTQKA
+291 VNSQKA
-297 TSATAFNNAVETK
+297 TSAKAFNNAVETK

-327 KIIDGLENVSDEV
+327 KIIDGLENVSDEI

-359 RNRASRRNK
+359 KNRASRRNK
-368 INIGDQAGKNKRNKP
+368 INIGDQTGKNKRNKS
-383 KRKGRNLGKKALSVG
+383 KRKGRNLGKKALSAG
-398 EKAAAG
+398 EKVAAGSAAAG
-404 TAAAGAGAGA
+404 TGVGA
-414 AKTVKTK
+414 AKVVKNK
-421 VSKAKDISTT
+421 IRKPKDVSTISDT
-431 SDASKGIA
+431 SKGIA
-439 KETKNTAKAVKPAG
+439 KETKNTAKAVKSAG
-453 VVAEEATVKTGETVA
+453 VVAEDATIKTGEAIA

-494 AIPIIGSLAMAG
+494 AVPIIGSLAMAG
-506 YDAIDGYTDTDAQK
+506 YDAIDGYTDTEAQK

-590 DVTKSVFGSLKDT
+590 DITKSVFGSLKDT

-645 VGEHGYTSPTEFSSP
+645 VGEHGYTSPTEFSAP

-777 EKIDVSKP
+777 EKIDVSNP

-901 QPQPINSENA
+901 QSQPINPENV

-916 SPSSLLERLIAINES
+916 SPSRMLERLIAINDS
-931 GISGASN
+931 GVGN

-945 SLAGTSLDLVK
+945 SLAGTSLGLIK
-956 DFALATS
+956 DFASATS

-982 EKISGLTGKSFGF
+982 EKISSLTGKSFGF
-995 KKASQVADIA
+995 QKASQVTDIRDA
-1005 TAIQQKR
+1005 LQKR
-1012 TVNHDTEII
+1012 PKAERDMPSV
-1021 DLLPGDQVSPST
+1021 DLLSGV
-1033 PKTPLQEQALAISQ
+1033 
-1047 AMEGFSSAAPVPK
+1047 SSASESEKISVNSRGIPV
-1060 TPQQEQALA
+1060 
-1069 ISQAMAGFSSA
+1069 
-1080 APAPKTPQQEQA
+1080 
-1092 LAISQAMADFSS
+1092 
-1104 AAPAPKTPQQE
+1104 
-1115 QALAISQAMEGFSSA
+1115 
-1130 APAPKTPQQA
+1130 
-1140 QALAIS
+1140 
-1146 QAMEGFSSAAP
+1146 
-1157 APKTPQQEQALAIS
+1157 
-1171 QAMAGFSSAA
+1171 
-1181 PAPKTPQQEQ
+1181 
-1191 ALAINQAMA
+1191 
-1200 GAAPVVTS
+1200 
-1208 GKRTIT
+1208 
-1214 APSDVQ
+1214 
-1220 IYDNGYKVVTGED
+1220 YDNGYKVIDGED
-1233 KSFFGSLFDSTVS
+1233 KGVLGSLFDSSLT
-1246 GLKQTGTAVIPAVGD
+1246 GLKRISSAVLPAIGD
-1261 NLSRLVGGIDSTG
+1261 NVSQLIGGVDGTG
-1274 ILNDLVMQSTG
+1274 IVNDLVYQATG
-1285 QNSAIARAISPLT
+1285 QNSTIARAISPLT
-1298 RNVGD
+1298 KSAGS
-1303 WLNGGIQQTAN
+1303 WLNNGIQQTAD
-1314 SIRGIATGANNAIF
+1314 SIRGISNEANNAIF
-1328 GSASAVQEPFLAMP
+1328 GSASAVQEPFLALP

-1394 GDPDNVVKTSQPQP
+1394 GDPDKVVKTSQPQP

-1414 TINDQSL
+1414 TINDPSL

>member
-1 MASTPYVKSTGRK
+1 MDISPLA
-14 IQSSS
+14 
-19 RETLIAAGKREV
+19 TLNNYRNGEHSICQKPWKKNTKLKPGNVDRAGKREV

-41 IIDAIQGA
+41 IIDAIQEA
-49 STNELN
+49 STNELK
-55 ALAEIKDAI
+55 ALAEVKDAI
-64 LSGRGS
+64 LSGAS
-70 ITQLGE
+70 TITQQDE
-76 NQGKVSQ
+76 RQGRVSN
-83 RLSRRLIASEPYV
+83 RLSRRRKEYEQTT
-96 SDDAKNT
+96 SDSVRDVQT
-103 QANPYIK
+103 NPYKK
-110 RLPMKKGRTQVNNGE
+110 RLPAKK
-125 ERLIVATNTSERVHF
+125 ERAPINQTVDRSIVATNTPESVRSVQ
-140 ASSRQS
+140 SRQTIRKS
-146 AQKLKGSV
+146 DGFI

-169 SQKGPL
+169 SLKGPL
-175 RDSNGRFVSQKN
+175 RDSNGRFVSQKS
-187 NEDIARKKEWQKAH
+187 NEDVARKKELQNAR
-201 KADAKLQEGFLR
+201 KADAKLQAGFLR

-218 IGVDGNQSSSE
+218 MGVDGNWSSSE
-229 ESLTDAAGVGAG
+229 ESLTNAAGVGAG

-266 EWVEKGKGEAS
+266 EWVEKEKKETS
-277 PSKATSPAITYPAV
+277 TSKAISPVITYPAA
-291 VNTQKA
+291 VNSQKA
-297 TSATAFNNAVETK
+297 TSAKAFNNAVETK

-327 KIIDGLENVSDEV
+327 KIIDGLENVSDEI

-359 RNRASRRNK
+359 KNRASRRNK
-368 INIGDQAGKNKRNKP
+368 INIGDQTGKNKRNKS
-383 KRKGRNLGKKALSVG
+383 KRKGRNLGKKALSAG
-398 EKAAAG
+398 EKVAAGSAAAG
-404 TAAAGAGAGA
+404 TGVGA
-414 AKTVKTK
+414 AKVVKNK
-421 VSKAKDISTT
+421 NSKPKDVSTISDT
-431 SDASKGIA
+431 SKGIA
-439 KETKNTAKAVKPAG
+439 KETKNTAKAVKSAG
-453 VVAEEATVKTGETVA
+453 VVAEDATIKTGEAIA

-494 AIPIIGSLAMAG
+494 AVPIIGSLAMAG
-506 YDAIDGYTDTDAQK
+506 YDAIDGYTDTEAQK

-590 DVTKSVFGSLKDT
+590 DITKSVFGSLKDT

-645 VGEHGYTSPTEFSSP
+645 VGEHGYTSPTEFSAP

-777 EKIDVSKP
+777 EKIDVSNP

-901 QPQPINSENA
+901 QSQPINPENV

-916 SPSSLLERLIAINES
+916 SPSRMLERLIAINDS
-931 GISGASN
+931 GVGN

-945 SLAGTSLDLVK
+945 SLAGTSLGLIK
-956 DFALATS
+956 DFASATS

-982 EKISGLTGKSFGF
+982 EKISSLTGKSFGF
-995 KKASQVADIA
+995 QKASQVTDIRDA
-1005 TAIQQKR
+1005 LQKR
-1012 TVNHDTEII
+1012 PKAERDMPSV
-1021 DLLPGDQVSPST
+1021 DLLSGV
-1033 PKTPLQEQALAISQ
+1033 
-1047 AMEGFSSAAPVPK
+1047 SSASESEKISVNSRGIPV
-1060 TPQQEQALA
+1060 
-1069 ISQAMAGFSSA
+1069 
-1080 APAPKTPQQEQA
+1080 
-1092 LAISQAMADFSS
+1092 
-1104 AAPAPKTPQQE
+1104 
-1115 QALAISQAMEGFSSA
+1115 
-1130 APAPKTPQQA
+1130 
-1140 QALAIS
+1140 
-1146 QAMEGFSSAAP
+1146 
-1157 APKTPQQEQALAIS
+1157 
-1171 QAMAGFSSAA
+1171 
-1181 PAPKTPQQEQ
+1181 
-1191 ALAINQAMA
+1191 
-1200 GAAPVVTS
+1200 
-1208 GKRTIT
+1208 
-1214 APSDVQ
+1214 
-1220 IYDNGYKVVTGED
+1220 YDNGYKVIDGED
-1233 KSFFGSLFDSTVS
+1233 KGVLGSLFDSSLT
-1246 GLKQTGTAVIPAVGD
+1246 GLKRISSAVLPAIGD
-1261 NLSRLVGGIDSTG
+1261 NVSQLIGGVDGTG
-1274 ILNDLVMQSTG
+1274 IVNDLVYQATG
-1285 QNSAIARAISPLT
+1285 QNSTIARAISPLT
-1298 RNVGD
+1298 RSAGS
-1303 WLNGGIQQTAN
+1303 WLNNGIQQTAD
-1314 SIRGIATGANNAIF
+1314 SIRGISNEANNAIF
-1328 GSASAVQEPFLAMP
+1328 GSASAVQEPFLALP

-1394 GDPDNVVKTSQPQP
+1394 GDPDKVVKTSQPQP

-1414 TINDQSL
+1414 TINDPSL

>member
-1 MASTPYVKSTGRK
+1 MDISPLA
-14 IQSSS
+14 
-19 RETLIAAGKREV
+19 TLNNYRNGEHSICQKPWKKNTKLKLGNVDRAGKREV

-41 IIDAIQGA
+41 IIDAIQEA
-49 STNELN
+49 STNELK
-55 ALAEIKDAI
+55 ALAEVKDAI
-64 LSGRGS
+64 LSGAS
-70 ITQLGE
+70 TITQQDE
-76 NQGKVSQ
+76 RQGSVSN
-83 RLSRRLIASEPYV
+83 RLSRRRKDYEQST
-96 SDDAKNT
+96 SDSVRDVQT
-103 QANPYIK
+103 NPYKK
-110 RLPMKKGRTQVNNGE
+110 RLPAKK
-125 ERLIVATNTSERVHF
+125 ERAPINQTVDRSIVATNTPESVRSVQ
-140 ASSRQS
+140 SRQTIRKS
-146 AQKLKGSV
+146 DGFI

-169 SQKGPL
+169 SLKGPL
-175 RDSNGRFVSQKN
+175 RDSNGRFVSQKS
-187 NEDIARKKEWQKAH
+187 NEDVARKKELQNAR
-201 KADAKLQEGFLR
+201 KADAKLQAGFLR

-218 IGVDGNQSSSE
+218 MGVDGNQSSSE
-229 ESLTDAAGVGAG
+229 ESLTNAAGVGAG

-266 EWVEKGKGEAS
+266 EWVEKGKKETS
-277 PSKATSPAITYPAV
+277 TSKAISPVITYPAA
-291 VNTQKA
+291 VNSQKS
-297 TSATAFNNAVETK
+297 TSAKAFNNAVETK

-327 KIIDGLENVSDEV
+327 KIIDGLENVSDEI

-359 RNRASRRNK
+359 KNRASRRNK
-368 INIGDQAGKNKRNKP
+368 INIGDRAGKNKRNKS

-398 EKAAAG
+398 EKVAAGSAAAG
-404 TAAAGAGAGA
+404 TGVGT
-414 AKTVKTK
+414 AKAVKNK
-421 VSKAKDISTT
+421 ISKPKDVSTISDT
-431 SDASKGIA
+431 SKGIA
-439 KETKNTAKAVKPAG
+439 KETKNTAKAVKSAG
-453 VVAEEATVKTGETVA
+453 VVAEDTTIKTGEAIA

-494 AIPIIGSLAMAG
+494 AVPIIGSLAMAG
-506 YDAIDGYTDTDAQK
+506 YDAIDGYTDTEAQK

-590 DVTKSVFGSLKDT
+590 DITKSVFGSLKDT

-635 LQGGRNGEDG
+635 LQGGRDGEDG
-645 VGEHGYTSPTEFSSP
+645 VGEHGYTSPAEFNAP
-660 ANNTIAADL
+660 ASNTIAADL

-695 GATLE
+695 GAALE
-700 SPNAKGEQRFA
+700 APNAKGEQRFA

-753 APPNENNTNQYIDNV
+753 APPKENNTNQYIDNV

-777 EKIDVSKP
+777 EKIDVSNP

-901 QPQPINSENA
+901 QSQPINPENV

-916 SPSSLLERLIAINES
+916 SPSSLLERLIAINDS
-931 GISGASN
+931 GVGN

-945 SLAGTSLDLVK
+945 SLAGTSLGLIK
-956 DFALATS
+956 DFASATS

-982 EKISGLTGKSFGF
+982 EKISSLTGKSFGF
-995 KKASQVADIA
+995 QKASQVTDIRDA
-1005 TAIQQKR
+1005 LQKR
-1012 TVNHDTEII
+1012 PKAERDMPSV
-1021 DLLPGDQVSPST
+1021 DLLSGV
-1033 PKTPLQEQALAISQ
+1033 
-1047 AMEGFSSAAPVPK
+1047 SSASESEKISVNSRGIPV
-1060 TPQQEQALA
+1060 
-1069 ISQAMAGFSSA
+1069 
-1080 APAPKTPQQEQA
+1080 
-1092 LAISQAMADFSS
+1092 
-1104 AAPAPKTPQQE
+1104 
-1115 QALAISQAMEGFSSA
+1115 
-1130 APAPKTPQQA
+1130 
-1140 QALAIS
+1140 
-1146 QAMEGFSSAAP
+1146 
-1157 APKTPQQEQALAIS
+1157 
-1171 QAMAGFSSAA
+1171 
-1181 PAPKTPQQEQ
+1181 
-1191 ALAINQAMA
+1191 
-1200 GAAPVVTS
+1200 
-1208 GKRTIT
+1208 
-1214 APSDVQ
+1214 
-1220 IYDNGYKVVTGED
+1220 YDNGYKVIDGED
-1233 KSFFGSLFDSTVS
+1233 KGVLGSLFDSSLT
-1246 GLKQTGTAVIPAVGD
+1246 GLKRISSAVLPAIGD
-1261 NLSRLVGGIDSTG
+1261 NVSQLIGGVDGTG
-1274 ILNDLVMQSTG
+1274 IVNDLVYQATG
-1285 QNSAIARAISPLT
+1285 QNSTIARAISPLT
-1298 RNVGD
+1298 KSAGS
-1303 WLNGGIQQTAN
+1303 WLNNGIQQTAD
-1314 SIRGIATGANNAIF
+1314 SIRGISNEANNAIF

-1394 GDPDNVVKTSQPQP
+1394 GDPDKVVKTSQPQP

-1414 TINDQSL
+1414 TINDPSL

>member
-1 MASTPYVKSTGRK
+1 MDISPLA
-14 IQSSS
+14 
-19 RETLIAAGKREV
+19 TLNNYRNGEHSICQKPWKKNTKLKLGNVDRAGKREV

-41 IIDAIQGA
+41 IIDAIQEA
-49 STNELN
+49 STNELK
-55 ALAEIKDAI
+55 ALAEVKDAI
-64 LSGRGS
+64 LSGAS
-70 ITQLGE
+70 IITQQDE
-76 NQGKVSQ
+76 RQGRVSN
-83 RLSRRLIASEPYV
+83 RLSRRRKDYEQST
-96 SDDAKNT
+96 SDSVRDVQT
-103 QANPYIK
+103 NPYKK
-110 RLPMKKGRTQVNNGE
+110 RLPAKK
-125 ERLIVATNTSERVHF
+125 ERAPINQTVDRSIVATNTPESVRSVQ
-140 ASSRQS
+140 SRQTIRKS
-146 AQKLKGSV
+146 DGFI

-169 SQKGPL
+169 SLKGPL
-175 RDSNGRFVSQKN
+175 RDSNGRFVSQKS
-187 NEDIARKKEWQKAH
+187 NEDVARKKELQNAR
-201 KADAKLQEGFLR
+201 KADAKLQAGFLR

-218 IGVDGNQSSSE
+218 MGVDGNQSSSE
-229 ESLTDAAGVGAG
+229 ESLTNAAGVGAG

-266 EWVEKGKGEAS
+266 EWVEKGKKETS
-277 PSKATSPAITYPAV
+277 TSKAISPVITYPAA
-291 VNTQKA
+291 VNSQKS
-297 TSATAFNNAVETK
+297 TSAKAFNNAVETK

-327 KIIDGLENVSDEV
+327 KIIDGLENVSDEI

-359 RNRASRRNK
+359 KNRASRRNK
-368 INIGDQAGKNKRNKP
+368 INIGDRAGKNKRNKS

-398 EKAAAG
+398 EKVAAGSAAAG
-404 TAAAGAGAGA
+404 TGVGT
-414 AKTVKTK
+414 AKAVKNK
-421 VSKAKDISTT
+421 ISKPKDVSTISDT
-431 SDASKGIA
+431 SKGIA
-439 KETKNTAKAVKPAG
+439 KETKNTAKAVKSAG
-453 VVAEEATVKTGETVA
+453 VVAEDTTIKTGEAIA

-494 AIPIIGSLAMAG
+494 AVPIIGSLAMAG
-506 YDAIDGYTDTDAQK
+506 YDAIDGYTDTEAQK

-590 DVTKSVFGSLKDT
+590 DITKSVFGSLKDT
-603 FLSTDENTKQVKKA
+603 FLSNDENTKQVKKA

-635 LQGGRNGEDG
+635 LQGGRDGEDG
-645 VGEHGYTSPTEFSSP
+645 VGEHGYTSPAEFNAP
-660 ANNTIAADL
+660 ASNTIAADL

-695 GATLE
+695 GAALE
-700 SPNAKGEQRFA
+700 APNAKGEQRFA

-753 APPNENNTNQYIDNV
+753 APPKENNTNQYIDNV

-777 EKIDVSKP
+777 EKIDVSNP

-901 QPQPINSENA
+901 QSQPINPENV

-916 SPSSLLERLIAINES
+916 SPSSLLERLIAINDS
-931 GISGASN
+931 GVGN

-945 SLAGTSLDLVK
+945 SLAGTSLGLIK
-956 DFALATS
+956 DFASATS

-982 EKISGLTGKSFGF
+982 EKISSLTGKSFGF
-995 KKASQVADIA
+995 QKASQVTDIRDA
-1005 TAIQQKR
+1005 LQKR
-1012 TVNHDTEII
+1012 PKAERDMPSV
-1021 DLLPGDQVSPST
+1021 DLLSGV
-1033 PKTPLQEQALAISQ
+1033 
-1047 AMEGFSSAAPVPK
+1047 SSASESEKISVNSRGIPV
-1060 TPQQEQALA
+1060 
-1069 ISQAMAGFSSA
+1069 
-1080 APAPKTPQQEQA
+1080 
-1092 LAISQAMADFSS
+1092 
-1104 AAPAPKTPQQE
+1104 
-1115 QALAISQAMEGFSSA
+1115 
-1130 APAPKTPQQA
+1130 
-1140 QALAIS
+1140 
-1146 QAMEGFSSAAP
+1146 
-1157 APKTPQQEQALAIS
+1157 
-1171 QAMAGFSSAA
+1171 
-1181 PAPKTPQQEQ
+1181 
-1191 ALAINQAMA
+1191 
-1200 GAAPVVTS
+1200 
-1208 GKRTIT
+1208 
-1214 APSDVQ
+1214 
-1220 IYDNGYKVVTGED
+1220 YDNGYKVIDGED
-1233 KSFFGSLFDSTVS
+1233 KGVLGSLFDSSLT
-1246 GLKQTGTAVIPAVGD
+1246 GLKRISSAVLPAIGD
-1261 NLSRLVGGIDSTG
+1261 NVSQLIGGVDGTG
-1274 ILNDLVMQSTG
+1274 IVNDLVYQATG
-1285 QNSAIARAISPLT
+1285 QNSTIARAISPLT
-1298 RNVGD
+1298 KSAGS
-1303 WLNGGIQQTAN
+1303 WLNNGIQQTAD
-1314 SIRGIATGANNAIF
+1314 SIRGISNEANNAIF

-1394 GDPDNVVKTSQPQP
+1394 GDPDKVVKTSQPQP

-1414 TINDQSL
+1414 TINDPSL

>member
-1 MASTPYVKSTGRK
+1 MGMDGH
-14 IQSSS
+14 QS
-19 RETLIAAGKREV
+19 A
-31 ILKENKDRIA
+31 
-41 IIDAIQGA
+41 
-49 STNELN
+49 
-55 ALAEIKDAI
+55 
-64 LSGRGS
+64 
-70 ITQLGE
+70 
-76 NQGKVSQ
+76 
-83 RLSRRLIASEPYV
+83 
-96 SDDAKNT
+96 
-103 QANPYIK
+103 
-110 RLPMKKGRTQVNNGE
+110 GE
-125 ERLIVATNTSERVHF
+125 EAITN
-140 ASSRQS
+140 
-146 AQKLKGSV
+146 
-154 PVAANSAPLEPQSPQ
+154 
-169 SQKGPL
+169 
-175 RDSNGRFVSQKN
+175 
-187 NEDIARKKEWQKAH
+187 
-201 KADAKLQEGFLR
+201 
-213 KLGSI
+213 
-218 IGVDGNQSSSE
+218 
-229 ESLTDAAGVGAG
+229 AAGVGAG

-255 KEITGKAESLK
+255 KEITGKTKSLK
-266 EWVEKGKGEAS
+266 EWVNNPLDHEA
-277 PSKATSPAITYPAV
+277 KAPAITYPTPRNEKNSV
-291 VNTQKA
+291 S
-297 TSATAFNNAVETK
+297 SAAFNNAIEAK
-310 SAQAVEEQTK
+310 SVRVVEEQTK
-320 ILQTNDN
+320 VLQSNDAR
-327 KIIDGLENVSDEV
+327 IIDELENVSDEI
-340 VKLRKSV
+340 VKLRKSMKTK
-347 SSGNKFGLSDLW
+347 GNGIKLSDLFS
-359 RNRASRRNK
+359 RNRDRITSNRNRNK
-368 INIGDQAGKNKRNKP
+368 TNRNKNKSKRDRRADKSPEAKKNKIKTTATGKGDTSTPKDKVEKKQQNSKNSSAKNENRQPRNAGKE
-383 KRKGRNLGKKALSVG
+383 A
-398 EKAAAG
+398 
-404 TAAAGAGAGA
+404 
-414 AKTVKTK
+414 
-421 VSKAKDISTT
+421 I
-431 SDASKGIA
+431 SDASKTTEKVADKGARKTASTGIVKAATEATTEKVAIATGENLA
-439 KETKNTAKAVKPAG
+439 KKEAGKIALKAAGGAAVRAG
-453 VVAEEATVKTGETVA
+453 VRG
-468 KKKTESVALKS
+468 
-479 AAKIGVKSAASTAAR
+479 
-494 AIPIIGSLAMAG
+494 IPIIGNIAMAG
-506 YDAIDGYTDTDAQK
+506 YDAIDGYTDTYAQK

-590 DVTKSVFGSLKDT
+590 DITKSVFGSLKDT

-617 VEDGTKKTVDA
+617 VEDGTQKTVDA

-645 VGEHGYTSPTEFSSP
+645 VGEHGYTSPTEFSAP

-901 QPQPINSENA
+901 QPQPINPENA

-916 SPSSLLERLIAINES
+916 SPSSLLERLITINES

-1033 PKTPLQEQALAISQ
+1033 PKTP
-1047 AMEGFSSAAPVPK
+1047 
-1060 TPQQEQALA
+1060 
-1069 ISQAMAGFSSA
+1069 
-1080 APAPKTPQQEQA
+1080 
-1092 LAISQAMADFSS
+1092 
-1104 AAPAPKTPQQE
+1104 
-1115 QALAISQAMEGFSSA
+1115 
-1130 APAPKTPQQA
+1130 
-1140 QALAIS
+1140 
-1146 QAMEGFSSAAP
+1146 
-1157 APKTPQQEQALAIS
+1157 QQEQALAIS

-1191 ALAINQAMA
+1191 ALAINQTME

-1394 GDPDNVVKTSQPQP
+1394 GDPDKVVKTSQPQP

-1414 TINDQSL
+1414 TINDPSL

>member
-1 MASTPYVKSTGRK
+1 MDISPLA
-14 IQSSS
+14 
-19 RETLIAAGKREV
+19 TLNNYRNGEHSICQKPWKKNTKLKLGNVDRAGKREV

-41 IIDAIQGA
+41 IIDAIQEA
-49 STNELN
+49 STNELK
-55 ALAEIKDAI
+55 ALAEVKDAI
-64 LSGRGS
+64 LSGART
-70 ITQLGE
+70 ITQQDE
-76 NQGKVSQ
+76 RQGRVSN
-83 RLSRRLIASEPYV
+83 RLSRRRKDYEQST
-96 SDDAKNT
+96 SDSVRDVQT
-103 QANPYIK
+103 NPYKK
-110 RLPMKKGRTQVNNGE
+110 RLPAKK
-125 ERLIVATNTSERVHF
+125 ERATINQTVDRSIVATNTPESVRSVQ
-140 ASSRQS
+140 SRQTIRKS
-146 AQKLKGSV
+146 DGFI
-154 PVAANSAPLEPQSPQ
+154 PVAANSALLEPQSPQ
-169 SQKGPL
+169 SLKGPL
-175 RDSNGRFVSQKN
+175 RDSNGRFVSQKS
-187 NEDIARKKEWQKAH
+187 NEDVAKKKELQNAR
-201 KADAKLQEGFLR
+201 KADAKLQAGFLR

-218 IGVDGNQSSSE
+218 MGVDGNQSSSE
-229 ESLTDAAGVGAG
+229 ESLTNAAGVGAG

-266 EWVEKGKGEAS
+266 EWVEKGKKETS
-277 PSKATSPAITYPAV
+277 TSKAISPVITYPAA
-291 VNTQKA
+291 VNSQKS
-297 TSATAFNNAVETK
+297 TSAKAFNNAVETK

-327 KIIDGLENVSDEV
+327 KIIDGLENVSDEI

-359 RNRASRRNK
+359 KNRASRRNK
-368 INIGDQAGKNKRNKP
+368 INIGDRAGKNKRNKS

-398 EKAAAG
+398 EKVAAGSAAAG
-404 TAAAGAGAGA
+404 TGVGT
-414 AKTVKTK
+414 AKAVKNK
-421 VSKAKDISTT
+421 ISKPKDVSTISDT
-431 SDASKGIA
+431 SKGIA
-439 KETKNTAKAVKPAG
+439 KETKNTAKAVKSAG
-453 VVAEEATVKTGETVA
+453 VVAEDTTIKTGEAIA

-494 AIPIIGSLAMAG
+494 AVPIIGSLAMAG
-506 YDAIDGYTDTDAQK
+506 YDAIDGYTDTEAQK

-590 DVTKSVFGSLKDT
+590 DITKSVFGSLKDT

-635 LQGGRNGEDG
+635 LQGGRDGEDG
-645 VGEHGYTSPTEFSSP
+645 VGEHGYTSPAEFNAP
-660 ANNTIAADL
+660 ASNTIAADL

-695 GATLE
+695 GAALE
-700 SPNAKGEQRFA
+700 APNAKGEQRFA

-753 APPNENNTNQYIDNV
+753 APPKENNTNQYIDNV

-777 EKIDVSKP
+777 EKIDVSNP

-901 QPQPINSENA
+901 QSQPINPENV

-916 SPSSLLERLIAINES
+916 SPSSLLERLIAINDS
-931 GISGASN
+931 GVGN

-945 SLAGTSLDLVK
+945 SLAGTSLGLIK
-956 DFALATS
+956 DFASATS

-982 EKISGLTGKSFGF
+982 EKISSLTGKSFGF
-995 KKASQVADIA
+995 QKASQVTDIRDA
-1005 TAIQQKR
+1005 LQKR
-1012 TVNHDTEII
+1012 PKAERDMPSV
-1021 DLLPGDQVSPST
+1021 DLLSGV
-1033 PKTPLQEQALAISQ
+1033 
-1047 AMEGFSSAAPVPK
+1047 SSASESEKISVNSRGIPV
-1060 TPQQEQALA
+1060 
-1069 ISQAMAGFSSA
+1069 
-1080 APAPKTPQQEQA
+1080 
-1092 LAISQAMADFSS
+1092 
-1104 AAPAPKTPQQE
+1104 
-1115 QALAISQAMEGFSSA
+1115 
-1130 APAPKTPQQA
+1130 
-1140 QALAIS
+1140 
-1146 QAMEGFSSAAP
+1146 
-1157 APKTPQQEQALAIS
+1157 
-1171 QAMAGFSSAA
+1171 
-1181 PAPKTPQQEQ
+1181 
-1191 ALAINQAMA
+1191 
-1200 GAAPVVTS
+1200 
-1208 GKRTIT
+1208 
-1214 APSDVQ
+1214 
-1220 IYDNGYKVVTGED
+1220 YDNGYKVIDGED
-1233 KSFFGSLFDSTVS
+1233 KGVLGSLFDSSLT
-1246 GLKQTGTAVIPAVGD
+1246 GLKRISSAVLPAIGD
-1261 NLSRLVGGIDSTG
+1261 NVSRLIGGVDGTG
-1274 ILNDLVMQSTG
+1274 IVNDLVYQATG
-1285 QNSAIARAISPLT
+1285 QNSTIARAISPLT
-1298 RNVGD
+1298 RSAGS
-1303 WLNGGIQQTAN
+1303 WLNNGIQQTAD
-1314 SIRGIATGANNAIF
+1314 SIRGISNEANNAIF

-1394 GDPDNVVKTSQPQP
+1394 GDPDKVVKTSQPQP

-1414 TINDQSL
+1414 TINDPSL

>member
-1 MASTPYVKSTGRK
+1 MDISPLA
-14 IQSSS
+14 
-19 RETLIAAGKREV
+19 TLNNYRNGEHSICQKPWKKNTKLKPGNVDRAGKREV

-41 IIDAIQGA
+41 IIDAIQEA
-49 STNELN
+49 STNELK
-55 ALAEIKDAI
+55 ALAEVKDAI
-64 LSGRGS
+64 LSGAS
-70 ITQLGE
+70 TITQQDE
-76 NQGKVSQ
+76 RQGRVSN
-83 RLSRRLIASEPYV
+83 RLSRRRKDYEQST
-96 SDDAKNT
+96 SDSVRDVQT
-103 QANPYIK
+103 NPYKK
-110 RLPMKKGRTQVNNGE
+110 RLPAKK
-125 ERLIVATNTSERVHF
+125 ERAPINQTVDRSIVATNTPESVRSVQ
-140 ASSRQS
+140 SRQTIRKS
-146 AQKLKGSV
+146 DGFI
-154 PVAANSAPLEPQSPQ
+154 PVAANSASLEPQSPQ
-169 SQKGPL
+169 SLKGPL
-175 RDSNGRFVSQKN
+175 RDSNGRFVSQKS
-187 NEDIARKKEWQKAH
+187 NEDVARKKELQNAR
-201 KADAKLQEGFLR
+201 KADAKLQAGFLR

-218 IGVDGNQSSSE
+218 MGVDGNQSSSE
-229 ESLTDAAGVGAG
+229 ESLTNAAGVGAG
-241 GPLWMAARGMYDIT
+241 GPFWMAARGMYDIT

-266 EWVEKGKGEAS
+266 ELVEKGKKETS
-277 PSKATSPAITYPAV
+277 TSKAISPVITYPAA
-291 VNTQKA
+291 VNSQKA
-297 TSATAFNNAVETK
+297 KSAKAFNNAVETK

-327 KIIDGLENVSDEV
+327 KIIDGLENVSDEI

-359 RNRASRRNK
+359 KNRASRRNK
-368 INIGDQAGKNKRNKP
+368 INIGAQTGKNKRNKS
-383 KRKGRNLGKKALSVG
+383 KRKGRNLGKKALSAG
-398 EKAAAG
+398 EKVAAGSAAAG
-404 TAAAGAGAGA
+404 TGVGA
-414 AKTVKTK
+414 AKVVKNK
-421 VSKAKDISTT
+421 ISKPKDVSTISDT
-431 SDASKGIA
+431 SKGIA
-439 KETKNTAKAVKPAG
+439 KETKNTAKAVKSAG
-453 VVAEEATVKTGETVA
+453 VVAEDATIKTGEVIA

-494 AIPIIGSLAMAG
+494 AVPIIGSLAMAG
-506 YDAIDGYTDTDAQK
+506 YDAIDGYTDTEAQK

-590 DVTKSVFGSLKDT
+590 DITKSVFGSLKDT

-645 VGEHGYTSPTEFSSP
+645 VGEHGYTSPTEFSAP

-777 EKIDVSKP
+777 EKIDVSNP

-901 QPQPINSENA
+901 QTQPINPENV

-916 SPSSLLERLIAINES
+916 SPSNLLERLIAINDS
-931 GISGASN
+931 GVGN

-945 SLAGTSLDLVK
+945 SLAGTSLGLIK
-956 DFALATS
+956 DFASATS

-982 EKISGLTGKSFGF
+982 EKISSLTGKSFGF
-995 KKASQVADIA
+995 QKASQVTDIRDA
-1005 TAIQQKR
+1005 LQKR
-1012 TVNHDTEII
+1012 PKAERDMPSV
-1021 DLLPGDQVSPST
+1021 DLLSGV
-1033 PKTPLQEQALAISQ
+1033 
-1047 AMEGFSSAAPVPK
+1047 SSASESEKISVNSRGIPV
-1060 TPQQEQALA
+1060 
-1069 ISQAMAGFSSA
+1069 
-1080 APAPKTPQQEQA
+1080 
-1092 LAISQAMADFSS
+1092 
-1104 AAPAPKTPQQE
+1104 
-1115 QALAISQAMEGFSSA
+1115 
-1130 APAPKTPQQA
+1130 
-1140 QALAIS
+1140 
-1146 QAMEGFSSAAP
+1146 
-1157 APKTPQQEQALAIS
+1157 
-1171 QAMAGFSSAA
+1171 
-1181 PAPKTPQQEQ
+1181 
-1191 ALAINQAMA
+1191 
-1200 GAAPVVTS
+1200 
-1208 GKRTIT
+1208 
-1214 APSDVQ
+1214 
-1220 IYDNGYKVVTGED
+1220 YDNGYKVIDGED
-1233 KSFFGSLFDSTVS
+1233 KGVLGSLFDSSLT
-1246 GLKQTGTAVIPAVGD
+1246 GLKRISSAVLPAIGD
-1261 NLSRLVGGIDSTG
+1261 NVSQLIGGVDGTG
-1274 ILNDLVMQSTG
+1274 IVNDLVYQATG
-1285 QNSAIARAISPLT
+1285 QNSTIARAISPLT
-1298 RNVGD
+1298 KSAGS
-1303 WLNGGIQQTAN
+1303 WLNNGIQQTAD
-1314 SIRGIATGANNAIF
+1314 SIRGISNEANNAIF
-1328 GSASAVQEPFLAMP
+1328 GSASAVQEPFLALP

-1394 GDPDNVVKTSQPQP
+1394 GDPDKVVKTSQPQP
-1408 RPRAST
+1408 RAST
-1414 TINDQSL
+1414 TINDPSL

>member
-1 MASTPYVKSTGRK
+1 MDISPLA
-14 IQSSS
+14 
-19 RETLIAAGKREV
+19 TLNNYRNGEHSICQKPWKKNTKLKPGNVDRAGKREV

-41 IIDAIQGA
+41 IIDAIQEA
-49 STNELN
+49 STNELK
-55 ALAEIKDAI
+55 ALAEVKDAI
-64 LSGRGS
+64 LSGAS
-70 ITQLGE
+70 TITQQDE
-76 NQGKVSQ
+76 RQGRVSN
-83 RLSRRLIASEPYV
+83 RLSRRRKDYEQST
-96 SDDAKNT
+96 SDSVRDVQT
-103 QANPYIK
+103 NPYKK
-110 RLPMKKGRTQVNNGE
+110 RLPAKK
-125 ERLIVATNTSERVHF
+125 ERAPINQTVDRSIVATNTPESVRSVQ
-140 ASSRQS
+140 SRQNIRKS
-146 AQKLKGSV
+146 DGSI
-154 PVAANSAPLEPQSPQ
+154 PVAANSTPLEPQSPQ
-169 SQKGPL
+169 SLKGPL
-175 RDSNGRFVSQKN
+175 RDSNGRFVSQKS
-187 NEDIARKKEWQKAH
+187 NEDVARKKELQNAR
-201 KADAKLQEGFLR
+201 KADAKLQAGFLR

-218 IGVDGNQSSSE
+218 MGVDGNQSSSE
-229 ESLTDAAGVGAG
+229 ESLKNAAGVGAG

-266 EWVEKGKGEAS
+266 EWVEKGKKETS
-277 PSKATSPAITYPAV
+277 TSKAISPVITYPAA
-291 VNTQKA
+291 VNSQKA
-297 TSATAFNNAVETK
+297 TSAKAFNNAVETK

-327 KIIDGLENVSDEV
+327 KIIDGLENVSDEI

-359 RNRASRRNK
+359 KNRASRRNK
-368 INIGDQAGKNKRNKP
+368 INIGDRAGKNKRNKS
-383 KRKGRNLGKKALSVG
+383 KRKGHNLGKKALSVG
-398 EKAAAG
+398 EKVAAGSAAAG
-404 TAAAGAGAGA
+404 TGVGT
-414 AKTVKTK
+414 AKAVKNK
-421 VSKAKDISTT
+421 ISKPKDVSTISDT
-431 SDASKGIA
+431 SKGIA
-439 KETKNTAKAVKPAG
+439 KETKNTAKAVKSAG
-453 VVAEEATVKTGETVA
+453 VVAEDTTIKTGEAIA

-494 AIPIIGSLAMAG
+494 AVPIIGSLAMAG
-506 YDAIDGYTDTDAQK
+506 YDAIDGYTDTEAQK

-590 DVTKSVFGSLKDT
+590 DITKSVFGSLKDT

-635 LQGGRNGEDG
+635 LQGGRDGEDG
-645 VGEHGYTSPTEFSSP
+645 VGEHGYTSPAEFNAP
-660 ANNTIAADL
+660 ASNTIAADL

-695 GATLE
+695 GAALE
-700 SPNAKGEQRFA
+700 APNAKGEQRFA

-753 APPNENNTNQYIDNV
+753 APPKENNTNQYIDNV

-777 EKIDVSKP
+777 EKIDVSNP

-901 QPQPINSENA
+901 QSQPINPENV

-916 SPSSLLERLIAINES
+916 SPSSLLERLIAINDS
-931 GISGASN
+931 GVGN

-945 SLAGTSLDLVK
+945 SIAGTSLGLIK
-956 DFALATS
+956 DFASATS

-982 EKISGLTGKSFGF
+982 EKISSLTGKSFGF
-995 KKASQVADIA
+995 QKASQVTDIRDA
-1005 TAIQQKR
+1005 LQKR
-1012 TVNHDTEII
+1012 PKAERDMPSV
-1021 DLLPGDQVSPST
+1021 DLLSGV
-1033 PKTPLQEQALAISQ
+1033 
-1047 AMEGFSSAAPVPK
+1047 SSASESEKISVNSRGIPV
-1060 TPQQEQALA
+1060 
-1069 ISQAMAGFSSA
+1069 
-1080 APAPKTPQQEQA
+1080 
-1092 LAISQAMADFSS
+1092 
-1104 AAPAPKTPQQE
+1104 
-1115 QALAISQAMEGFSSA
+1115 
-1130 APAPKTPQQA
+1130 
-1140 QALAIS
+1140 
-1146 QAMEGFSSAAP
+1146 
-1157 APKTPQQEQALAIS
+1157 
-1171 QAMAGFSSAA
+1171 
-1181 PAPKTPQQEQ
+1181 
-1191 ALAINQAMA
+1191 
-1200 GAAPVVTS
+1200 
-1208 GKRTIT
+1208 
-1214 APSDVQ
+1214 
-1220 IYDNGYKVVTGED
+1220 YDNGYKVIDGED
-1233 KSFFGSLFDSTVS
+1233 KGVLGSLFDSSLT
-1246 GLKQTGTAVIPAVGD
+1246 GLKRISSAVLPAIGD
-1261 NLSRLVGGIDSTG
+1261 NVSRLIGGVDGTG
-1274 ILNDLVMQSTG
+1274 IVNDLVYQATG
-1285 QNSAIARAISPLT
+1285 QNSTIARAISPLT
-1298 RNVGD
+1298 RSAGS
-1303 WLNGGIQQTAN
+1303 WLNNGIQQTAD
-1314 SIRGIATGANNAIF
+1314 SIRGISNEANNAIF

-1394 GDPDNVVKTSQPQP
+1394 GDPDKVVKTSQPQP

-1414 TINDQSL
+1414 TINDPSL

>member
-1 MASTPYVKSTGRK
+1 MDISPLA
-14 IQSSS
+14 
-19 RETLIAAGKREV
+19 TLNNYRNGEHSICQKPWKKNTKLKPGNVDRAGKREV

-41 IIDAIQGA
+41 IIDAIQEA
-49 STNELN
+49 STNELK
-55 ALAEIKDAI
+55 ALAEVKDAI
-64 LSGRGS
+64 LSGAS
-70 ITQLGE
+70 TITQQDE
-76 NQGKVSQ
+76 RQGRVSN
-83 RLSRRLIASEPYV
+83 RLSRRRKDYEQST
-96 SDDAKNT
+96 SDSVRDVQT
-103 QANPYIK
+103 NPYKK
-110 RLPMKKGRTQVNNGE
+110 RLPAKK
-125 ERLIVATNTSERVHF
+125 ERAPINQTVDRSIVATNTPESVRSVQ
-140 ASSRQS
+140 SRQTIRKS
-146 AQKLKGSV
+146 DGFI

-169 SQKGPL
+169 SLKGPL
-175 RDSNGRFVSQKN
+175 RDSNGRFVSQKS
-187 NEDIARKKEWQKAH
+187 NEDVARKKELQNAR
-201 KADAKLQEGFLR
+201 KADAKLQAGFLR

-218 IGVDGNQSSSE
+218 MGVDGNQSSSE
-229 ESLTDAAGVGAG
+229 ESLTNAAGVGAG

-266 EWVEKGKGEAS
+266 EWVEKGKKETS
-277 PSKATSPAITYPAV
+277 TSKAISPVITYPAA
-291 VNTQKA
+291 VNSQKA
-297 TSATAFNNAVETK
+297 TSAKAFNNAVETK

-327 KIIDGLENVSDEV
+327 KIIDGLENVSDEI

-359 RNRASRRNK
+359 KNRASRRNK
-368 INIGDQAGKNKRNKP
+368 INIGDQTGKNKRNKS

-398 EKAAAG
+398 EKVAAGSAAAG
-404 TAAAGAGAGA
+404 TGVGA
-414 AKTVKTK
+414 AKVVKNK
-421 VSKAKDISTT
+421 ISKPKDVSTINT
-431 SDASKGIA
+431 SKGIA
-439 KETKNTAKAVKPAG
+439 KETKNTAKAVKSAG
-453 VVAEEATVKTGETVA
+453 VVAEDATIKTGEAIA

-494 AIPIIGSLAMAG
+494 AVPIIGSLAMAG
-506 YDAIDGYTDTDAQK
+506 YDAIDGYTDTEAQK

-590 DVTKSVFGSLKDT
+590 DITKSVFGSLKDT

-635 LQGGRNGEDG
+635 LQGGRDGEDG
-645 VGEHGYTSPTEFSSP
+645 VGEHGYTSPAEFNAPTS
-660 ANNTIAADL
+660 NTIAADL

-700 SPNAKGEQRFA
+700 APNAKGEQRFA

-753 APPNENNTNQYIDNV
+753 APPKENNTNQYIDNV

-777 EKIDVSKP
+777 EKIDVSNP

-888 HAQAVKKPQKTGN
+888 HAQTVKKPQKTGN
-901 QPQPINSENA
+901 QSQPINPENV

-916 SPSSLLERLIAINES
+916 SPSSLLERLIAINDS
-931 GISGASN
+931 GVGN

-945 SLAGTSLDLVK
+945 SIAGTSLGLIK
-956 DFALATS
+956 DFASATS

-982 EKISGLTGKSFGF
+982 EKISSLTGKSFGF
-995 KKASQVADIA
+995 QKASQVTDIRDA
-1005 TAIQQKR
+1005 LQKR
-1012 TVNHDTEII
+1012 PKAERDMPSV
-1021 DLLPGDQVSPST
+1021 DLLSGV
-1033 PKTPLQEQALAISQ
+1033 
-1047 AMEGFSSAAPVPK
+1047 SSARESEKISVNSRGIPV
-1060 TPQQEQALA
+1060 
-1069 ISQAMAGFSSA
+1069 
-1080 APAPKTPQQEQA
+1080 
-1092 LAISQAMADFSS
+1092 
-1104 AAPAPKTPQQE
+1104 
-1115 QALAISQAMEGFSSA
+1115 
-1130 APAPKTPQQA
+1130 
-1140 QALAIS
+1140 
-1146 QAMEGFSSAAP
+1146 
-1157 APKTPQQEQALAIS
+1157 
-1171 QAMAGFSSAA
+1171 
-1181 PAPKTPQQEQ
+1181 
-1191 ALAINQAMA
+1191 
-1200 GAAPVVTS
+1200 
-1208 GKRTIT
+1208 
-1214 APSDVQ
+1214 
-1220 IYDNGYKVVTGED
+1220 YDNGYKVIDGED
-1233 KSFFGSLFDSTVS
+1233 KGVLGSLFDSSLT
-1246 GLKQTGTAVIPAVGD
+1246 GLKRISSAVLPAIGD
-1261 NLSRLVGGIDSTG
+1261 NVSQLIGGVDGTG
-1274 ILNDLVMQSTG
+1274 IVNDLVYQATG
-1285 QNSAIARAISPLT
+1285 QNSTIARAISPLT
-1298 RNVGD
+1298 RSAGS
-1303 WLNGGIQQTAN
+1303 WLNNGIQQTAD
-1314 SIRGIATGANNAIF
+1314 SIRGISNEANNAIF
-1328 GSASAVQEPFLAMP
+1328 GSASAVQEPFLALP

-1394 GDPDNVVKTSQPQP
+1394 GDPDKVVKTSQPQP

-1414 TINDQSL
+1414 TINDPSL

>member
-1 MASTPYVKSTGRK
+1 M
-14 IQSSS
+14 
-19 RETLIAAGKREV
+19 
-31 ILKENKDRIA
+31 KENKDRIA
-41 IIDAIQGA
+41 IIDAIQEA
-49 STNELN
+49 STNELK
-55 ALAEIKDAI
+55 ALAEVKDAI
-64 LSGRGS
+64 LSGAIT
-70 ITQLGE
+70 ITQQDE
-76 NQGKVSQ
+76 RQGRVSN
-83 RLSRRLIASEPYV
+83 RLSRRRKEYEQST
-96 SDDAKNT
+96 SDSVRDVQT
-103 QANPYIK
+103 NPYKK
-110 RLPMKKGRTQVNNGE
+110 RLTAKK
-125 ERLIVATNTSERVHF
+125 ERAPINQTVDRAIVATNTPESVRSVQ
-140 ASSRQS
+140 SRQTIRKS
-146 AQKLKGSV
+146 DGFI

-169 SQKGPL
+169 SLKGPL
-175 RDSNGRFVSQKN
+175 RDSNGRFVSQKS
-187 NEDIARKKEWQKAH
+187 NEDVARKKELQNAR
-201 KADAKLQEGFLR
+201 KADAKLQAGFLR

-218 IGVDGNQSSSE
+218 MGVDGNQSSSE
-229 ESLTDAAGVGAG
+229 ESLTNAAGVGAG

-266 EWVEKGKGEAS
+266 EWVEKGKKETS
-277 PSKATSPAITYPAV
+277 TSKAISPVITYPAA
-291 VNTQKA
+291 VNSQKA
-297 TSATAFNNAVETK
+297 TSAKAFNNAVETK

-327 KIIDGLENVSDEV
+327 KIIDGLENVSDEI

-359 RNRASRRNK
+359 KNRASRRNK
-368 INIGDQAGKNKRNKP
+368 INIGDRAGKNKRNKS
-383 KRKGRNLGKKALSVG
+383 KRKGHNLGKKALSVG
-398 EKAAAG
+398 EKVAAGSAAAG
-404 TAAAGAGAGA
+404 TGVGT
-414 AKTVKTK
+414 AKAVKNK
-421 VSKAKDISTT
+421 ISKPKDVSTISDT
-431 SDASKGIA
+431 SKGIA
-439 KETKNTAKAVKPAG
+439 KETKNTAKAVKSAG
-453 VVAEEATVKTGETVA
+453 VVAEDTTIKTGEAIA

-494 AIPIIGSLAMAG
+494 AVPIIGSLAMAG
-506 YDAIDGYTDTDAQK
+506 YDAIDGYTDTEAQK

-590 DVTKSVFGSLKDT
+590 DITESVFGSLKDT

-635 LQGGRNGEDG
+635 LQGGRDGEDG
-645 VGEHGYTSPTEFSSP
+645 VGEHGYTSPAEFNAP
-660 ANNTIAADL
+660 ASNTIAADL

-695 GATLE
+695 GAALE
-700 SPNAKGEQRFA
+700 APNAKGEQRFA

-753 APPNENNTNQYIDNV
+753 APPKENNTNQYIDNV

-777 EKIDVSKP
+777 EKIDVSNP

-901 QPQPINSENA
+901 QSQPINPENV

-916 SPSSLLERLIAINES
+916 SPSSLLERLIAINDS
-931 GISGASN
+931 GVGN

-945 SLAGTSLDLVK
+945 SIAGTSLGLIK
-956 DFALATS
+956 DFASATS

-982 EKISGLTGKSFGF
+982 EKISSLTGKSFGF
-995 KKASQVADIA
+995 QKASQVTDIRDA
-1005 TAIQQKR
+1005 LQKR
-1012 TVNHDTEII
+1012 PKAERDMPSV
-1021 DLLPGDQVSPST
+1021 DLLSGV
-1033 PKTPLQEQALAISQ
+1033 
-1047 AMEGFSSAAPVPK
+1047 SSASESEKISVNSRGIPV
-1060 TPQQEQALA
+1060 
-1069 ISQAMAGFSSA
+1069 
-1080 APAPKTPQQEQA
+1080 
-1092 LAISQAMADFSS
+1092 
-1104 AAPAPKTPQQE
+1104 
-1115 QALAISQAMEGFSSA
+1115 
-1130 APAPKTPQQA
+1130 
-1140 QALAIS
+1140 
-1146 QAMEGFSSAAP
+1146 
-1157 APKTPQQEQALAIS
+1157 
-1171 QAMAGFSSAA
+1171 
-1181 PAPKTPQQEQ
+1181 
-1191 ALAINQAMA
+1191 
-1200 GAAPVVTS
+1200 
-1208 GKRTIT
+1208 
-1214 APSDVQ
+1214 
-1220 IYDNGYKVVTGED
+1220 YDNGYKVIDGED
-1233 KSFFGSLFDSTVS
+1233 KGVLGSLFDSSLT
-1246 GLKQTGTAVIPAVGD
+1246 GLKRISSAVLPAIGD
-1261 NLSRLVGGIDSTG
+1261 NVSRLIGGVDGTG
-1274 ILNDLVMQSTG
+1274 IVNDLVYQATG
-1285 QNSAIARAISPLT
+1285 QNSTIARAISPLT
-1298 RNVGD
+1298 RSAGS
-1303 WLNGGIQQTAN
+1303 WLNNGIQQTAD
-1314 SIRGIATGANNAIF
+1314 SIRGISNEANNAIF

-1394 GDPDNVVKTSQPQP
+1394 GDPDKVVKTSQPQP

-1414 TINDQSL
+1414 TINDPSL

>member
-1 MASTPYVKSTGRK
+1 MDISPLA
-14 IQSSS
+14 
-19 RETLIAAGKREV
+19 TLNNYRNGEHSICQKPWKKNTKLKPGNVDRAGKREV

-41 IIDAIQGA
+41 IIDAIQEA
-49 STNELN
+49 STNELK
-55 ALAEIKDAI
+55 ALAEVKDAI
-64 LSGRGS
+64 LSGAIT
-70 ITQLGE
+70 ITQQDE
-76 NQGKVSQ
+76 RQGRVSN
-83 RLSRRLIASEPYV
+83 RLSRRRKDYEQST
-96 SDDAKNT
+96 SDSVRDVQT
-103 QANPYIK
+103 NPYKK
-110 RLPMKKGRTQVNNGE
+110 RLPAKK
-125 ERLIVATNTSERVHF
+125 ERAPINQTVDRSIVATNTPESVRSVQ
-140 ASSRQS
+140 SRQTIRKS
-146 AQKLKGSV
+146 DGFI

-169 SQKGPL
+169 SLKGPL
-175 RDSNGRFVSQKN
+175 RDSSGRFVSQKS
-187 NEDIARKKEWQKAH
+187 NEDVARKKELQNAR
-201 KADAKLQEGFLR
+201 KADAELQAGFLR

-218 IGVDGNQSSSE
+218 MGMDGHQSAGE
-229 ESLTDAAGVGAG
+229 EAITNAAGVGAG

-266 EWVEKGKGEAS
+266 EWVEKGKKETS
-277 PSKATSPAITYPAV
+277 TSKAISPVITYPAA
-291 VNTQKA
+291 VNSQKA
-297 TSATAFNNAVETK
+297 TSAKAFNNAVETK

-320 ILQTNDN
+320 ILQTNDI
-327 KIIDGLENVSDEV
+327 KIIDGLENVSDEI

-359 RNRASRRNK
+359 KNRASRRNK
-368 INIGDQAGKNKRNKP
+368 INIGDQTGKNKRNKS

-398 EKAAAG
+398 EKVAAGSAAAG
-404 TAAAGAGAGA
+404 TGVGA
-414 AKTVKTK
+414 AKVVKNK
-421 VSKAKDISTT
+421 ISKPKDVSTISDT
-431 SDASKGIA
+431 SKGIA
-439 KETKNTAKAVKPAG
+439 KETKNTAKALKSAG
-453 VVAEEATVKTGETVA
+453 VVAEDATIKTGEAIA

-494 AIPIIGSLAMAG
+494 AVPIIGSLAMAG
-506 YDAIDGYTDTDAQK
+506 YDAIDGYTDTEAQK

-590 DVTKSVFGSLKDT
+590 DITKSVFGSLKDT

-635 LQGGRNGEDG
+635 LQGGRDGEDG
-645 VGEHGYTSPTEFSSP
+645 VGEHGYTSPAEFNAPTS
-660 ANNTIAADL
+660 NTIAADL

-700 SPNAKGEQRFA
+700 APNAKGEQRFA

-753 APPNENNTNQYIDNV
+753 APPKENNTNQYIDNV

-777 EKIDVSKP
+777 EKIDVSNP

-847 IARDSQYSVGRKVKY
+847 IARDSQYSVGRKIKY
-862 ANGKSPAQPVLNAV
+862 VNGKSPAQPVLNAV

-901 QPQPINSENA
+901 QSQPINPENV

-916 SPSSLLERLIAINES
+916 SPSSLLERLIAINDS
-931 GISGASN
+931 GVGN

-945 SLAGTSLDLVK
+945 SLAGTSLGLIK
-956 DFALATS
+956 DFASATS

-982 EKISGLTGKSFGF
+982 EKISSLTGKSFGF
-995 KKASQVADIA
+995 QKASQVTDIRDA
-1005 TAIQQKR
+1005 LQKR
-1012 TVNHDTEII
+1012 PKAERDMPSV
-1021 DLLPGDQVSPST
+1021 DLLSGV
-1033 PKTPLQEQALAISQ
+1033 
-1047 AMEGFSSAAPVPK
+1047 SSASESEKIPVNSRG
-1060 TPQQEQALA
+1060 
-1069 ISQAMAGFSSA
+1069 I
-1080 APAPKTPQQEQA
+1080 
-1092 LAISQAMADFSS
+1092 
-1104 AAPAPKTPQQE
+1104 
-1115 QALAISQAMEGFSSA
+1115 
-1130 APAPKTPQQA
+1130 
-1140 QALAIS
+1140 
-1146 QAMEGFSSAAP
+1146 
-1157 APKTPQQEQALAIS
+1157 
-1171 QAMAGFSSAA
+1171 
-1181 PAPKTPQQEQ
+1181 
-1191 ALAINQAMA
+1191 
-1200 GAAPVVTS
+1200 PV
-1208 GKRTIT
+1208 
-1214 APSDVQ
+1214 
-1220 IYDNGYKVVTGED
+1220 YDNGYKVIDGED
-1233 KSFFGSLFDSTVS
+1233 KGVLGSLFDSSLT
-1246 GLKQTGTAVIPAVGD
+1246 GLKRISSAVLPAIGD
-1261 NLSRLVGGIDSTG
+1261 NVSRLIGGVDGTG
-1274 ILNDLVMQSTG
+1274 IVNDLVYQATG
-1285 QNSAIARAISPLT
+1285 QNSTIARAISPLT
-1298 RNVGD
+1298 RSAGS
-1303 WLNGGIQQTAN
+1303 WLNNGIQQTAD
-1314 SIRGIATGANNAIF
+1314 SIRGISNEANNAIF
-1328 GSASAVQEPFLAMP
+1328 GSASAVQEPFLALP

-1394 GDPDNVVKTSQPQP
+1394 GDPDKVVKTSQPQP

-1414 TINDQSL
+1414 TINDPSL

>member
-1 MASTPYVKSTGRK
+1 MASTPYVKSPGRK

-110 RLPMKKGRTQVNNGE
+110 RLPMKKGRTQINNGE

-140 ASSRQS
+140 SSSRQS

-169 SQKGPL
+169 SQKGPI

-404 TAAAGAGAGA
+404 TAAGAGAGA

-479 AAKIGVKSAASTAAR
+479 AAKIGIKSAASTAAR
-494 AIPIIGSLAMAG
+494 AIPIIGSVAMAG

-590 DVTKSVFGSLKDT
+590 DITKSVFGSLKDT

-645 VGEHGYTSPTEFSSP
+645 VGEHGYTSPTEFSAP

-753 APPNENNTNQYIDNV
+753 APPKENNTNQYIDNV

-901 QPQPINSENA
+901 QPQPINPENA

-1021 DLLPGDQVSPST
+1021 DLLPGDQVSPFT
-1033 PKTPLQEQALAISQ
+1033 
-1047 AMEGFSSAAPVPK
+1047 
-1060 TPQQEQALA
+1060 
-1069 ISQAMAGFSSA
+1069 
-1080 APAPKTPQQEQA
+1080 
-1092 LAISQAMADFSS
+1092 
-1104 AAPAPKTPQQE
+1104 
-1115 QALAISQAMEGFSSA
+1115 
-1130 APAPKTPQQA
+1130 
-1140 QALAIS
+1140 
-1146 QAMEGFSSAAP
+1146 
-1157 APKTPQQEQALAIS
+1157 
-1171 QAMAGFSSAA
+1171 
-1181 PAPKTPQQEQ
+1181 PKTPQQEQ

-1208 GKRTIT
+1208 GKRTVT

-1246 GLKQTGTAVIPAVGD
+1246 GLKQAGTAVIPAVGD

>member
-1 MASTPYVKSTGRK
+1 MDISPLA
-14 IQSSS
+14 
-19 RETLIAAGKREV
+19 TLNNYRNGEHSICQKPWKKNTKLKPGNVDRAGKREV

-49 STNELN
+49 STNELK
-55 ALAEIKDAI
+55 ALAEIKNAI
-64 LSGRGS
+64 LSDRGS

-83 RLSRRLIASEPYV
+83 RLSRRRIASEPYV
-96 SDDAKNT
+96 SGDAKNT

-187 NEDIARKKEWQKAH
+187 NEDIARKKEWQNAR

-277 PSKATSPAITYPAV
+277 SSKATSPAITYPAV

-453 VVAEEATVKTGETVA
+453 VVAEEATIKTGETVA

-590 DVTKSVFGSLKDT
+590 DITKSVFGSLKDT

-645 VGEHGYTSPTEFSSP
+645 VGEHGYTSPTEFSAP

-740 QKLQTVSSIISKW
+740 HKLQTVSSIISKW

-901 QPQPINSENA
+901 QPQPINPENA

-916 SPSSLLERLIAINES
+916 SPSSLLERLITINES

-982 EKISGLTGKSFGF
+982 EKISSLTGKSFGF
-995 KKASQVADIA
+995 QKASQVTDIRDA
-1005 TAIQQKR
+1005 LQKR
-1012 TVNHDTEII
+1012 PKAERDMPSV
-1021 DLLPGDQVSPST
+1021 DLLSGV
-1033 PKTPLQEQALAISQ
+1033 
-1047 AMEGFSSAAPVPK
+1047 SSASESEKISVNSRGIPV
-1060 TPQQEQALA
+1060 
-1069 ISQAMAGFSSA
+1069 
-1080 APAPKTPQQEQA
+1080 
-1092 LAISQAMADFSS
+1092 
-1104 AAPAPKTPQQE
+1104 
-1115 QALAISQAMEGFSSA
+1115 
-1130 APAPKTPQQA
+1130 
-1140 QALAIS
+1140 
-1146 QAMEGFSSAAP
+1146 
-1157 APKTPQQEQALAIS
+1157 
-1171 QAMAGFSSAA
+1171 
-1181 PAPKTPQQEQ
+1181 
-1191 ALAINQAMA
+1191 
-1200 GAAPVVTS
+1200 
-1208 GKRTIT
+1208 
-1214 APSDVQ
+1214 
-1220 IYDNGYKVVTGED
+1220 YDNGYKVIDGED
-1233 KSFFGSLFDSTVS
+1233 KGVLGSLFDASLT
-1246 GLKQTGTAVIPAVGD
+1246 GLKRISSAVLPAIGD
-1261 NLSRLVGGIDSTG
+1261 NVSQLIGGVDGTG
-1274 ILNDLVMQSTG
+1274 IVNDLVYQATG
-1285 QNSAIARAISPLT
+1285 QNSTIARAISPLT
-1298 RNVGD
+1298 KSAGS
-1303 WLNGGIQQTAN
+1303 WLNNGIQQTAD
-1314 SIRGIATGANNAIF
+1314 SIRGISNEANNAIF
-1328 GSASAVQEPFLAMP
+1328 GSASAVQEPFLALP

-1394 GDPDNVVKTSQPQP
+1394 GDPDKVVKTSQPQP

-1414 TINDQSL
+1414 TINDPSL

>member
-1 MASTPYVKSTGRK
+1 MDISPLA
-14 IQSSS
+14 
-19 RETLIAAGKREV
+19 TLNNYRNGEHSICQKPWKKNTKLKLGNVDRAGKREV

-41 IIDAIQGA
+41 IIDAIQEA
-49 STNELN
+49 STNELK
-55 ALAEIKDAI
+55 ALAEVKDAI
-64 LSGRGS
+64 LSGAS
-70 ITQLGE
+70 TITQQDE
-76 NQGKVSQ
+76 RQGRVSN
-83 RLSRRLIASEPYV
+83 RLSRRRKDYEQST
-96 SDDAKNT
+96 SDSVRDVQT
-103 QANPYIK
+103 NPYKK
-110 RLPMKKGRTQVNNGE
+110 RLPAKK
-125 ERLIVATNTSERVHF
+125 ERAPINQTVDRSIVATNTPESVRSVQ
-140 ASSRQS
+140 SRQTIRKS
-146 AQKLKGSV
+146 DGFI

-169 SQKGPL
+169 SLKGPL
-175 RDSNGRFVSQKN
+175 RDSNGRFVSQKS
-187 NEDIARKKEWQKAH
+187 NEDVARKKELQNAR
-201 KADAKLQEGFLR
+201 KADAKLQAGFLR

-218 IGVDGNQSSSE
+218 MGVDGNQSSSE
-229 ESLTDAAGVGAG
+229 ESLTNAAGVGAG

-266 EWVEKGKGEAS
+266 EWIEKGKKETS
-277 PSKATSPAITYPAV
+277 TSKAISPVITYPAA
-291 VNTQKA
+291 VNSQKA
-297 TSATAFNNAVETK
+297 TSAKAFNNAVETK

-327 KIIDGLENVSDEV
+327 KIIDGLENVSDEI

-359 RNRASRRNK
+359 KNRASRRNK
-368 INIGDQAGKNKRNKP
+368 INIGDRAGKNKRNKS

-398 EKAAAG
+398 EKVAAGSAAAG
-404 TAAAGAGAGA
+404 TGVGA
-414 AKTVKTK
+414 AKVVKNK
-421 VSKAKDISTT
+421 ISKPKDVSTISDT
-431 SDASKGIA
+431 SKGIA
-439 KETKNTAKAVKPAG
+439 KETKNTAKAVKSAG
-453 VVAEEATVKTGETVA
+453 VVAEDATIKTGEAIA

-494 AIPIIGSLAMAG
+494 AVPIIGSLAMAG
-506 YDAIDGYTDTDAQK
+506 YDAIDGYTDTEAQK

-590 DVTKSVFGSLKDT
+590 DITKSVFGSLKDT

-635 LQGGRNGEDG
+635 LQGGRDGEDG
-645 VGEHGYTSPTEFSSP
+645 VGEHGYTSPAEFNAP
-660 ANNTIAADL
+660 ASNTIAADL

-700 SPNAKGEQRFA
+700 APNTKGEQRFA

-753 APPNENNTNQYIDNV
+753 APPKENNTNQYIDNV

-777 EKIDVSKP
+777 EKIDVSNP

-901 QPQPINSENA
+901 QSQPINPENV

-916 SPSSLLERLIAINES
+916 SPSSLLERLIAINDS
-931 GISGASN
+931 GVGN

-945 SLAGTSLDLVK
+945 SLAGTSLGLIK
-956 DFALATS
+956 DFASATS

-982 EKISGLTGKSFGF
+982 EKISSLTGKSFGF
-995 KKASQVADIA
+995 QKASQVTDIRDA
-1005 TAIQQKR
+1005 LQKR
-1012 TVNHDTEII
+1012 PKAERDMPSV
-1021 DLLPGDQVSPST
+1021 DLLSGV
-1033 PKTPLQEQALAISQ
+1033 
-1047 AMEGFSSAAPVPK
+1047 SSASESEKISVNSRGIPV
-1060 TPQQEQALA
+1060 
-1069 ISQAMAGFSSA
+1069 
-1080 APAPKTPQQEQA
+1080 
-1092 LAISQAMADFSS
+1092 
-1104 AAPAPKTPQQE
+1104 
-1115 QALAISQAMEGFSSA
+1115 
-1130 APAPKTPQQA
+1130 
-1140 QALAIS
+1140 
-1146 QAMEGFSSAAP
+1146 
-1157 APKTPQQEQALAIS
+1157 
-1171 QAMAGFSSAA
+1171 
-1181 PAPKTPQQEQ
+1181 
-1191 ALAINQAMA
+1191 
-1200 GAAPVVTS
+1200 
-1208 GKRTIT
+1208 
-1214 APSDVQ
+1214 
-1220 IYDNGYKVVTGED
+1220 YDNGYKVIDGED
-1233 KSFFGSLFDSTVS
+1233 KGVLGSLFDSSLT
-1246 GLKQTGTAVIPAVGD
+1246 GLKRISSAVLPAIGD
-1261 NLSRLVGGIDSTG
+1261 NVSRLIGGVDGTG
-1274 ILNDLVMQSTG
+1274 IVNDLVYQATG
-1285 QNSAIARAISPLT
+1285 QNSTIARAISPLT
-1298 RNVGD
+1298 RSAGS
-1303 WLNGGIQQTAN
+1303 WLNNGIQQTAD
-1314 SIRGIATGANNAIF
+1314 SIRGISNEANNAIF

-1394 GDPDNVVKTSQPQP
+1394 GDPDKVVKTSQPQP

-1414 TINDQSL
+1414 TINDPSL

>member
-1 MASTPYVKSTGRK
+1 MDISPLA
-14 IQSSS
+14 
-19 RETLIAAGKREV
+19 TLNNYRNGEHSICQKPWKKNTKLKPGNVDRAGKREV

-49 STNELN
+49 STNELK
-55 ALAEIKDAI
+55 ALAEVKDAI
-64 LSGRGS
+64 LSGAS
-70 ITQLGE
+70 TITQQDE
-76 NQGKVSQ
+76 RQGRVSN
-83 RLSRRLIASEPYV
+83 RLSRRRKDYEQST
-96 SDDAKNT
+96 SDSVRDVQT
-103 QANPYIK
+103 NPYKK
-110 RLPMKKGRTQVNNGE
+110 RLPAKK
-125 ERLIVATNTSERVHF
+125 ERAPINQTVDRSIVATNTPESVRSVQ
-140 ASSRQS
+140 SRQTIRKS
-146 AQKLKGSV
+146 DGFI

-169 SQKGPL
+169 SLKGPL
-175 RDSNGRFVSQKN
+175 RDSNGRFVSQKS
-187 NEDIARKKEWQKAH
+187 NEDVARKKELQNAR
-201 KADAKLQEGFLR
+201 KADAKLQAGFLR

-218 IGVDGNQSSSE
+218 MGVDGNQSSSE
-229 ESLTDAAGVGAG
+229 ESLTNAAGVGAG

-255 KEITGKAESLK
+255 KESTGKAESLK
-266 EWVEKGKGEAS
+266 ELVEKGKKETS
-277 PSKATSPAITYPAV
+277 TSKAISPVITYPAA
-291 VNTQKA
+291 VNSQKA
-297 TSATAFNNAVETK
+297 TSAKAFNNAVETK

-327 KIIDGLENVSDEV
+327 KIIDGLENVSDEI

-359 RNRASRRNK
+359 KNRASRRNK
-368 INIGDQAGKNKRNKP
+368 INIGDQTGKNKRNKS
-383 KRKGRNLGKKALSVG
+383 KRKGRNLGKKALSAG
-398 EKAAAG
+398 EKVAASSAAAG
-404 TAAAGAGAGA
+404 TGVGA
-414 AKTVKTK
+414 AKVVKNK
-421 VSKAKDISTT
+421 ISKPKDVSTISDT
-431 SDASKGIA
+431 SKGIA
-439 KETKNTAKAVKPAG
+439 KETKNTAKAVKSAG
-453 VVAEEATVKTGETVA
+453 VVAEDATIKTGEVIA

-494 AIPIIGSLAMAG
+494 AVPIIGSLAMAG
-506 YDAIDGYTDTDAQK
+506 YDAIDGYTDTEAQK
-520 AAFGLSD
+520 AAFCLSD

-590 DVTKSVFGSLKDT
+590 DITKSVFGSLKDT

-645 VGEHGYTSPTEFSSP
+645 VGEHGYTSPTEFSAP

-777 EKIDVSKP
+777 EKIDVSNP

-901 QPQPINSENA
+901 QSQPINPEIV

-916 SPSSLLERLIAINES
+916 SPSSLLERLIAINDS
-931 GISGASN
+931 GVGN

-945 SLAGTSLDLVK
+945 SLAGTSLGLIK
-956 DFALATS
+956 DFASATS

-1033 PKTPLQEQALAISQ
+1033 PKTP
-1047 AMEGFSSAAPVPK
+1047 
-1060 TPQQEQALA
+1060 
-1069 ISQAMAGFSSA
+1069 
-1080 APAPKTPQQEQA
+1080 
-1092 LAISQAMADFSS
+1092 
-1104 AAPAPKTPQQE
+1104 QQE
-1115 QALAISQAMEGFSSA
+1115 QALAISQAME
-1130 APAPKTPQQA
+1130 
-1140 QALAIS
+1140 
-1146 QAMEGFSSAAP
+1146 
-1157 APKTPQQEQALAIS
+1157 
-1171 QAMAGFSSAA
+1171 GFSSAA

-1394 GDPDNVVKTSQPQP
+1394 GDPDKVVKTSQPQP

-1414 TINDQSL
+1414 TINDPSL

>member
-1 MASTPYVKSTGRK
+1 MDISPLA
-14 IQSSS
+14 
-19 RETLIAAGKREV
+19 TLNNYRNGEHSICQKPWKKNTKLKPGNVDRAGKREV

-41 IIDAIQGA
+41 IIDAIQEA
-49 STNELN
+49 STNELK
-55 ALAEIKDAI
+55 ALAEVKDAI
-64 LSGRGS
+64 LSGAS
-70 ITQLGE
+70 TITQQDE
-76 NQGKVSQ
+76 RQGRVSN
-83 RLSRRLIASEPYV
+83 RLSRRRKDYEQST
-96 SDDAKNT
+96 SDSVRDVQT
-103 QANPYIK
+103 NPYKK
-110 RLPMKKGRTQVNNGE
+110 RLPAKK
-125 ERLIVATNTSERVHF
+125 ERAPINQTVDRSIVATNTPESVRSVQ
-140 ASSRQS
+140 SRQTIRKS
-146 AQKLKGSV
+146 DGFI

-169 SQKGPL
+169 SLKGPL
-175 RDSNGRFVSQKN
+175 RDSSGRFVSQKS
-187 NEDIARKKEWQKAH
+187 NEDVARKKELQNAR
-201 KADAKLQEGFLR
+201 KADAKLQAGFLR

-218 IGVDGNQSSSE
+218 MGMDGHQSAGE
-229 ESLTDAAGVGAG
+229 EAITNAAGVGAG

-255 KEITGKAESLK
+255 KEITGKTKSLK
-266 EWVEKGKGEAS
+266 EWVDNPPDHEA
-277 PSKATSPAITYPAV
+277 KSPAITYPAPRNEKNSV
-291 VNTQKA
+291 S
-297 TSATAFNNAVETK
+297 SAAFNNAIEAK
-310 SAQAVEEQTK
+310 SVRVVEEQTK
-320 ILQTNDN
+320 VLQSNDAR
-327 KIIDGLENVSDEV
+327 IIDELENVSDEI
-340 VKLRKSV
+340 VKLRKSMKTK
-347 SSGNKFGLSDLW
+347 GNGIKLSDLFS
-359 RNRASRRNK
+359 RNRDRITSNRNRNK
-368 INIGDQAGKNKRNKP
+368 TNRNKNKSKRDRRADKSPEAKKNKIKTTATEKGDTSTPKDKVEKKQQNSKNDSAKNENRQPRNAGKE
-383 KRKGRNLGKKALSVG
+383 A
-398 EKAAAG
+398 
-404 TAAAGAGAGA
+404 
-414 AKTVKTK
+414 
-421 VSKAKDISTT
+421 I
-431 SDASKGIA
+431 SDASKTTEKVADKGARKTASTGIA
-439 KETKNTAKAVKPAG
+439 KAATEATTEKVAIATGENLAKKEAGKIALKAAGGAAVRAG
-453 VVAEEATVKTGETVA
+453 VRG
-468 KKKTESVALKS
+468 
-479 AAKIGVKSAASTAAR
+479 
-494 AIPIIGSLAMAG
+494 IPIIGNIAMAG

-527 DDAVSE
+527 DDAVST
-533 QQKTAYA
+533 QQKSAYA

-590 DVTKSVFGSLKDT
+590 DITKSVFGSLKDT
-603 FLSTDENTKQVKKA
+603 FLSTDENTKQVKIA

-635 LQGGRNGEDG
+635 PQGGRDGEDG
-645 VGEHGYTSPTEFSSP
+645 VGEHGYTSPAEFDAPTS
-660 ANNTIAADL
+660 NTIAADL

-695 GATLE
+695 GAALE
-700 SPNAKGEQRFA
+700 APNAKGEQRFA

-777 EKIDVSKP
+777 EKIDVSNP

-876 PTATQQPIEVAQ
+876 PTATQPPIEVAQ

-901 QPQPINSENA
+901 QPQPINPENA

-916 SPSSLLERLIAINES
+916 SPSSLLERLITINES

-982 EKISGLTGKSFGF
+982 EKISSLTGKSFGF

-1033 PKTPLQEQALAISQ
+1033 PKTP
-1047 AMEGFSSAAPVPK
+1047 
-1060 TPQQEQALA
+1060 QQEQALA
-1069 ISQAMAGFSSA
+1069 IN
-1080 APAPKTPQQEQA
+1080 
-1092 LAISQAMADFSS
+1092 
-1104 AAPAPKTPQQE
+1104 
-1115 QALAISQAMEGFSSA
+1115 
-1130 APAPKTPQQA
+1130 
-1140 QALAIS
+1140 

-1157 APKTPQQEQALAIS
+1157 APKTPQQEQALAIN

>member
-1 MASTPYVKSTGRK
+1 MDISPLA
-14 IQSSS
+14 
-19 RETLIAAGKREV
+19 TLNNYRNGEHSICQKPWKKNTKLKLGNVDRAGKREV

-41 IIDAIQGA
+41 IIDAIQEA
-49 STNELN
+49 STNELK
-55 ALAEIKDAI
+55 ALAEVKDAI
-64 LSGRGS
+64 LSGAS
-70 ITQLGE
+70 TITQQDE
-76 NQGKVSQ
+76 RQGRVSN
-83 RLSRRLIASEPYV
+83 RLSRRRKDYEQST
-96 SDDAKNT
+96 SDSVRDVQT
-103 QANPYIK
+103 NPYKK
-110 RLPMKKGRTQVNNGE
+110 RLPAKK
-125 ERLIVATNTSERVHF
+125 ERAPINQTVDRSIVATNTPESVRSVQ
-140 ASSRQS
+140 SRQTIRKS
-146 AQKLKGSV
+146 DGFI

-169 SQKGPL
+169 SLKGPL
-175 RDSNGRFVSQKN
+175 RDSNGRFVSQKS
-187 NEDIARKKEWQKAH
+187 NEDVARKKELQNAR
-201 KADAKLQEGFLR
+201 KADAKLQAGFLR

-218 IGVDGNQSSSE
+218 MGVDGNQSSSE
-229 ESLTDAAGVGAG
+229 ESLTNAAGVGAG

-266 EWVEKGKGEAS
+266 EWVEKGKKETS
-277 PSKATSPAITYPAV
+277 TSKAISPVITYPAA
-291 VNTQKA
+291 VNSQKA
-297 TSATAFNNAVETK
+297 TSAKAFNNAVETK

-327 KIIDGLENVSDEV
+327 KIIDGLENVSDEI

-359 RNRASRRNK
+359 KNRASRRNK
-368 INIGDQAGKNKRNKP
+368 INIGDQTGKNKRNKS

-398 EKAAAG
+398 EKVAAGSAAAG
-404 TAAAGAGAGA
+404 TGVGA
-414 AKTVKTK
+414 AKVVKNK
-421 VSKAKDISTT
+421 ISKPKDVSTISDT
-431 SDASKGIA
+431 SKGIA
-439 KETKNTAKAVKPAG
+439 KETKNTAKAVKSAG
-453 VVAEEATVKTGETVA
+453 VVAEDATIKTGEAIA

-494 AIPIIGSLAMAG
+494 AVPIIGSLAMAG
-506 YDAIDGYTDTDAQK
+506 YDAIDGYTDTEAQK

-590 DVTKSVFGSLKDT
+590 DITKSVFGSLKDT

-635 LQGGRNGEDG
+635 LQGGRDGEDG
-645 VGEHGYTSPTEFSSP
+645 VGEHGYTSPAEFNAPTS
-660 ANNTIAADL
+660 NTIAADL

-700 SPNAKGEQRFA
+700 APNAKGEQRFA

-753 APPNENNTNQYIDNV
+753 APPKENNTNQYIDNV

-777 EKIDVSKP
+777 EKIDVSNP

-821 GRWEGQ
+821 GQWEGQ

-888 HAQAVKKPQKTGN
+888 HAQTVKKPQKTGN
-901 QPQPINSENA
+901 QSQPINPENV

-916 SPSSLLERLIAINES
+916 SPSSLLERLIAINDS
-931 GISGASN
+931 GVGN

-945 SLAGTSLDLVK
+945 SIAGTSLGLIK
-956 DFALATS
+956 DFASATS

-982 EKISGLTGKSFGF
+982 EKISSLTGKSFGF
-995 KKASQVADIA
+995 QKASQVTDIRDA
-1005 TAIQQKR
+1005 LQKR
-1012 TVNHDTEII
+1012 PKAERDMPSV
-1021 DLLPGDQVSPST
+1021 DLLSGV
-1033 PKTPLQEQALAISQ
+1033 
-1047 AMEGFSSAAPVPK
+1047 SSARESEKISVNSRGIPV
-1060 TPQQEQALA
+1060 
-1069 ISQAMAGFSSA
+1069 
-1080 APAPKTPQQEQA
+1080 
-1092 LAISQAMADFSS
+1092 
-1104 AAPAPKTPQQE
+1104 
-1115 QALAISQAMEGFSSA
+1115 
-1130 APAPKTPQQA
+1130 
-1140 QALAIS
+1140 
-1146 QAMEGFSSAAP
+1146 
-1157 APKTPQQEQALAIS
+1157 
-1171 QAMAGFSSAA
+1171 
-1181 PAPKTPQQEQ
+1181 
-1191 ALAINQAMA
+1191 
-1200 GAAPVVTS
+1200 
-1208 GKRTIT
+1208 
-1214 APSDVQ
+1214 
-1220 IYDNGYKVVTGED
+1220 YDNGYKVIDGED
-1233 KSFFGSLFDSTVS
+1233 KGVLGSLFDSSLT
-1246 GLKQTGTAVIPAVGD
+1246 GLKRISSAVLPAIGD
-1261 NLSRLVGGIDSTG
+1261 NVSQLIGGVDGTG
-1274 ILNDLVMQSTG
+1274 IVNDLVYQATG
-1285 QNSAIARAISPLT
+1285 QNSTIARAISPLT
-1298 RNVGD
+1298 RSAGS
-1303 WLNGGIQQTAN
+1303 WLNNGIQQTAD
-1314 SIRGIATGANNAIF
+1314 SIRGISNEANNAIF
-1328 GSASAVQEPFLAMP
+1328 GSASAVQEPFLALP

-1394 GDPDNVVKTSQPQP
+1394 GDPDKVVKTSQPQP

-1414 TINDQSL
+1414 TINDPSL

>member
-1 MASTPYVKSTGRK
+1 MDISPLA
-14 IQSSS
+14 
-19 RETLIAAGKREV
+19 TLNNYRNGEHSICQKPWKKNTKLKPGNVDRAGKREV

-49 STNELN
+49 STNELK
-55 ALAEIKDAI
+55 ALAEVKDAI
-64 LSGRGS
+64 LSGAS
-70 ITQLGE
+70 TITQQDE
-76 NQGKVSQ
+76 RQGRVSN
-83 RLSRRLIASEPYV
+83 RLSRRRKDYEQST
-96 SDDAKNT
+96 SDSVRDVQT
-103 QANPYIK
+103 NPYKK
-110 RLPMKKGRTQVNNGE
+110 RLPAKK
-125 ERLIVATNTSERVHF
+125 ERAPINQTVDRSIVATNTQESVRSVQ
-140 ASSRQS
+140 SRQTIRKS
-146 AQKLKGSV
+146 DGFI

-169 SQKGPL
+169 SLKGPL
-175 RDSNGRFVSQKN
+175 RDSNGRFVSQKS
-187 NEDIARKKEWQKAH
+187 NEDVARKKELQNAR
-201 KADAKLQEGFLR
+201 KADAKLQAGFLR

-218 IGVDGNQSSSE
+218 MGVDGNQSSSE
-229 ESLTDAAGVGAG
+229 ESLTNAAGVGAG

-266 EWVEKGKGEAS
+266 ELVEKGKKETS
-277 PSKATSPAITYPAV
+277 TSKAISPVITYPAA
-291 VNTQKA
+291 VNSQKA
-297 TSATAFNNAVETK
+297 TSAKAFNNAVETK

-327 KIIDGLENVSDEV
+327 KIIDGLENVSDEI

-359 RNRASRRNK
+359 KNRASRRNK
-368 INIGDQAGKNKRNKP
+368 INIGDQTGKDKRNKS
-383 KRKGRNLGKKALSVG
+383 KRKGRNLGKKALSAG
-398 EKAAAG
+398 EKVAAGSAAAG
-404 TAAAGAGAGA
+404 TGVGA
-414 AKTVKTK
+414 AKVVKNK
-421 VSKAKDISTT
+421 ISKPKDVSTISDT
-431 SDASKGIA
+431 SKGIA
-439 KETKNTAKAVKPAG
+439 KETKNTAKAVKSAG
-453 VVAEEATVKTGETVA
+453 VVAEDATIKTGEVIA

-494 AIPIIGSLAMAG
+494 AVPIIGSLAMAG
-506 YDAIDGYTDTDAQK
+506 YDAIDGYTDTEAQK

-590 DVTKSVFGSLKDT
+590 DITKSVFGSLKDT

-645 VGEHGYTSPTEFSSP
+645 VGEHGYTSPTEFSAP

-777 EKIDVSKP
+777 EKIDVSNP

-901 QPQPINSENA
+901 QSQPINPEIV

-916 SPSSLLERLIAINES
+916 SLSSLLERLIAINDS
-931 GISGASN
+931 GVGN

-945 SLAGTSLDLVK
+945 SLAGTNLGLIK
-956 DFALATS
+956 DFASATS

-982 EKISGLTGKSFGF
+982 EKISSLTGKSFGF
-995 KKASQVADIA
+995 QKASQVTDIRDA
-1005 TAIQQKR
+1005 LQKR
-1012 TVNHDTEII
+1012 PKAERDMPSV
-1021 DLLPGDQVSPST
+1021 DLLSGV
-1033 PKTPLQEQALAISQ
+1033 
-1047 AMEGFSSAAPVPK
+1047 SSASESEKISVNSRGIPV
-1060 TPQQEQALA
+1060 
-1069 ISQAMAGFSSA
+1069 
-1080 APAPKTPQQEQA
+1080 
-1092 LAISQAMADFSS
+1092 
-1104 AAPAPKTPQQE
+1104 
-1115 QALAISQAMEGFSSA
+1115 
-1130 APAPKTPQQA
+1130 
-1140 QALAIS
+1140 
-1146 QAMEGFSSAAP
+1146 
-1157 APKTPQQEQALAIS
+1157 
-1171 QAMAGFSSAA
+1171 
-1181 PAPKTPQQEQ
+1181 
-1191 ALAINQAMA
+1191 
-1200 GAAPVVTS
+1200 
-1208 GKRTIT
+1208 
-1214 APSDVQ
+1214 
-1220 IYDNGYKVVTGED
+1220 YDNGYKVIDGED
-1233 KSFFGSLFDSTVS
+1233 KGVLGSLFDSSLT
-1246 GLKQTGTAVIPAVGD
+1246 GLKRISSAVLPAIGD
-1261 NLSRLVGGIDSTG
+1261 NVSQLIGGVDGTG
-1274 ILNDLVMQSTG
+1274 IVNDLVYQATG
-1285 QNSAIARAISPLT
+1285 QNSTIARAISPLT
-1298 RNVGD
+1298 KSAGS
-1303 WLNGGIQQTAN
+1303 WLNNGIQQTAD
-1314 SIRGIATGANNAIF
+1314 SIRGISNEANNAIF
-1328 GSASAVQEPFLAMP
+1328 GSASAVQEPFLALP

-1394 GDPDNVVKTSQPQP
+1394 GDPDKVVKTSQPQP

-1414 TINDQSL
+1414 TINDPSL

>member
-1 MASTPYVKSTGRK
+1 MDISPLA
-14 IQSSS
+14 
-19 RETLIAAGKREV
+19 TLNNYRNGEHSICQKPWKKNTKLKPGNVDRAGKREV

-49 STNELN
+49 STNELK
-55 ALAEIKDAI
+55 ALAEVKDAI
-64 LSGRGS
+64 LSGAS
-70 ITQLGE
+70 TITQQDE
-76 NQGKVSQ
+76 RQGRVSN
-83 RLSRRLIASEPYV
+83 RLSRRRKDYEQST
-96 SDDAKNT
+96 SDSVRDVKT
-103 QANPYIK
+103 NPYKK
-110 RLPMKKGRTQVNNGE
+110 RLPAKK
-125 ERLIVATNTSERVHF
+125 ERAPINQTVDRSIVATNTQESVRSVQ
-140 ASSRQS
+140 SRQTIRKS
-146 AQKLKGSV
+146 DGFI

-169 SQKGPL
+169 SLKGPL
-175 RDSNGRFVSQKN
+175 RDSNGRFVSQKS
-187 NEDIARKKEWQKAH
+187 NEDVARKKELQNAR
-201 KADAKLQEGFLR
+201 KADAKLQAGFLR

-218 IGVDGNQSSSE
+218 MGVDGNQSSSE
-229 ESLTDAAGVGAG
+229 ESLTNAAGVGAG

-266 EWVEKGKGEAS
+266 ELVEKGKKETS
-277 PSKATSPAITYPAV
+277 TSKAISPVITYPAA
-291 VNTQKA
+291 VNSQKA
-297 TSATAFNNAVETK
+297 TSAKAFNNAVETK

-327 KIIDGLENVSDEV
+327 KIIDGLENVSDEI

-359 RNRASRRNK
+359 KNRASRRNK
-368 INIGDQAGKNKRNKP
+368 INIGDQTGKNKRNKS
-383 KRKGRNLGKKALSVG
+383 KRKGRNLGKKALSAG
-398 EKAAAG
+398 EKVAAGSAAAG
-404 TAAAGAGAGA
+404 TGVGA
-414 AKTVKTK
+414 AKVVKNK
-421 VSKAKDISTT
+421 ISKPKDVSTISDT
-431 SDASKGIA
+431 SKGIA
-439 KETKNTAKAVKPAG
+439 KETKNTAKAVKSAG
-453 VVAEEATVKTGETVA
+453 VVAEDATIKTGEVIA

-494 AIPIIGSLAMAG
+494 AVPIIGSLAMAG
-506 YDAIDGYTDTDAQK
+506 YDAIDGYTDTEAQK
-520 AAFGLSD
+520 AAFCLSD

-590 DVTKSVFGSLKDT
+590 DITKSVFGSLKDT

-645 VGEHGYTSPTEFSSP
+645 VGEHGYTSPTEFSAP

-777 EKIDVSKP
+777 EKIDVSNP

-840 KENGGQL
+840 KENGGQI

-901 QPQPINSENA
+901 QSQPINPEIV

-916 SPSSLLERLIAINES
+916 SPSSLLERLIAINDS
-931 GISGASN
+931 GVGN

-945 SLAGTSLDLVK
+945 SLAGTSLGLIK
-956 DFALATS
+956 DFASATS

-1033 PKTPLQEQALAISQ
+1033 PKTP
-1047 AMEGFSSAAPVPK
+1047 
-1060 TPQQEQALA
+1060 
-1069 ISQAMAGFSSA
+1069 
-1080 APAPKTPQQEQA
+1080 
-1092 LAISQAMADFSS
+1092 
-1104 AAPAPKTPQQE
+1104 QQE
-1115 QALAISQAMEGFSSA
+1115 QALAISQAME
-1130 APAPKTPQQA
+1130 
-1140 QALAIS
+1140 
-1146 QAMEGFSSAAP
+1146 
-1157 APKTPQQEQALAIS
+1157 
-1171 QAMAGFSSAA
+1171 GFSSAA

-1394 GDPDNVVKTSQPQP
+1394 GDPDKVVKTSQPQP

-1414 TINDQSL
+1414 TINDPSL

>member
-1 MASTPYVKSTGRK
+1 MDISPLA
-14 IQSSS
+14 
-19 RETLIAAGKREV
+19 TLNNYRNGEHSICQKPWKKNTKLKPGNVDRAGKREV

-41 IIDAIQGA
+41 IIDAIQEA
-49 STNELN
+49 STNELK
-55 ALAEIKDAI
+55 ALAEVKDAI
-64 LSGRGS
+64 LSGAS
-70 ITQLGE
+70 TITQQDE
-76 NQGKVSQ
+76 RQGRVSN
-83 RLSRRLIASEPYV
+83 RLSRRRKDYEQST
-96 SDDAKNT
+96 SDSVRDVQT
-103 QANPYIK
+103 NPYKK
-110 RLPMKKGRTQVNNGE
+110 RLPAKK
-125 ERLIVATNTSERVHF
+125 ERAPINQTVDRSIVATNTPESVRSVQ
-140 ASSRQS
+140 SRQNIRKS
-146 AQKLKGSV
+146 DGSI
-154 PVAANSAPLEPQSPQ
+154 PVAANSTPLEPQSPQ
-169 SQKGPL
+169 SLKGPL
-175 RDSNGRFVSQKN
+175 RDSNGRFVSQKS
-187 NEDIARKKEWQKAH
+187 NEDVARKKELQNAR
-201 KADAKLQEGFLR
+201 KADAKLQAGFLR

-218 IGVDGNQSSSE
+218 MGVDGNQSSSE
-229 ESLTDAAGVGAG
+229 ESLTNAAGVGAG

-266 EWVEKGKGEAS
+266 EWVEKGKKETS
-277 PSKATSPAITYPAV
+277 TSKAISPVIIYPAA
-291 VNTQKA
+291 VNSQKA
-297 TSATAFNNAVETK
+297 TSAKAFNNAVETK

-327 KIIDGLENVSDEV
+327 KIIDGLENVSDEI

-359 RNRASRRNK
+359 KNRASRRNK
-368 INIGDQAGKNKRNKP
+368 INIGDQTGKNKRNKS
-383 KRKGRNLGKKALSVG
+383 KRKGRNLGKKALSAG
-398 EKAAAG
+398 EKVAAGSAAAG
-404 TAAAGAGAGA
+404 TGVGA
-414 AKTVKTK
+414 AKVVKNK
-421 VSKAKDISTT
+421 ISKPKDVSTISDT
-431 SDASKGIA
+431 SKGIA
-439 KETKNTAKAVKPAG
+439 KETKNTAKAVKSAG
-453 VVAEEATVKTGETVA
+453 VVAEDATIKTGEAIA

-494 AIPIIGSLAMAG
+494 AVPIIGSLAMAG
-506 YDAIDGYTDTDAQK
+506 YDAIDGYTDTEAQK

-533 QQKTAYA
+533 QKKTAYA

-590 DVTKSVFGSLKDT
+590 DITKSVFGSLKDT

-645 VGEHGYTSPTEFSSP
+645 VGEHGYTSPTEFSAP

-777 EKIDVSKP
+777 EKIDVSNP

-847 IARDSQYSVGRKVKY
+847 IAHDSQYSVGRKVKY

-901 QPQPINSENA
+901 QSQPINPENV

-916 SPSSLLERLIAINES
+916 SPSSLLERLIAINDS
-931 GISGASN
+931 GVGN

-945 SLAGTSLDLVK
+945 SLAGTSLGLIK
-956 DFALATS
+956 DFASATS

-982 EKISGLTGKSFGF
+982 EKISSLTGKSFGF
-995 KKASQVADIA
+995 QKASQVTDIRDA
-1005 TAIQQKR
+1005 LQKR
-1012 TVNHDTEII
+1012 PKAERDMPSV
-1021 DLLPGDQVSPST
+1021 DLLSGV
-1033 PKTPLQEQALAISQ
+1033 
-1047 AMEGFSSAAPVPK
+1047 SSASESEKISVNSRGIPV
-1060 TPQQEQALA
+1060 
-1069 ISQAMAGFSSA
+1069 
-1080 APAPKTPQQEQA
+1080 
-1092 LAISQAMADFSS
+1092 
-1104 AAPAPKTPQQE
+1104 
-1115 QALAISQAMEGFSSA
+1115 
-1130 APAPKTPQQA
+1130 
-1140 QALAIS
+1140 
-1146 QAMEGFSSAAP
+1146 
-1157 APKTPQQEQALAIS
+1157 
-1171 QAMAGFSSAA
+1171 
-1181 PAPKTPQQEQ
+1181 
-1191 ALAINQAMA
+1191 
-1200 GAAPVVTS
+1200 
-1208 GKRTIT
+1208 
-1214 APSDVQ
+1214 
-1220 IYDNGYKVVTGED
+1220 YDNGYKVIDGED
-1233 KSFFGSLFDSTVS
+1233 KGVLGSLFDSSLT
-1246 GLKQTGTAVIPAVGD
+1246 GLKRISSAVLPAIGD
-1261 NLSRLVGGIDSTG
+1261 NVSRLIGGVDGTG
-1274 ILNDLVMQSTG
+1274 IVNDLVYQATG
-1285 QNSAIARAISPLT
+1285 QNSTIARAISPLT
-1298 RNVGD
+1298 RSAGS
-1303 WLNGGIQQTAN
+1303 WLNNGIQQTAD
-1314 SIRGIATGANNAIF
+1314 SIRGISNEANNAIF

-1394 GDPDNVVKTSQPQP
+1394 GDPDKVVKTSQPQP
-1408 RPRAST
+1408 RPR
-1414 TINDQSL
+1414 
-1421 DALLE
+1421 
-1426 D
+1426 

>member
-1 MASTPYVKSTGRK
+1 MDISPLA
-14 IQSSS
+14 
-19 RETLIAAGKREV
+19 TLNNYRNGEHSICQKPWKKNTKLKLGNVDRAGKREV

-41 IIDAIQGA
+41 IIDAIQEA
-49 STNELN
+49 STNELK
-55 ALAEIKDAI
+55 ALAEVKDAI
-64 LSGRGS
+64 LSGART
-70 ITQLGE
+70 ITQQDE
-76 NQGKVSQ
+76 RQGRVSN
-83 RLSRRLIASEPYV
+83 RLSRRRKDYEQST
-96 SDDAKNT
+96 SDSVRDVQT
-103 QANPYIK
+103 NPYKK
-110 RLPMKKGRTQVNNGE
+110 RLPAKK
-125 ERLIVATNTSERVHF
+125 ERATINQTVDRSIVATNTPESVRSVQ
-140 ASSRQS
+140 SRQTIRKS
-146 AQKLKGSV
+146 DGFI

-169 SQKGPL
+169 SLKGPL
-175 RDSNGRFVSQKN
+175 RDSNGRFVSQKS
-187 NEDIARKKEWQKAH
+187 NEDVAKKKELQNAR
-201 KADAKLQEGFLR
+201 KADAKLQAGFLR

-218 IGVDGNQSSSE
+218 MGVDGNQSSSE
-229 ESLTDAAGVGAG
+229 ESLTNAAGVGAG

-266 EWVEKGKGEAS
+266 EWVEKGKKETS
-277 PSKATSPAITYPAV
+277 TSKAISPVIAYPAA
-291 VNTQKA
+291 VNSQKS
-297 TSATAFNNAVETK
+297 TSAKAFNNAVETK

-327 KIIDGLENVSDEV
+327 KIIDGLENVSDEI

-347 SSGNKFGLSDLW
+347 SSGNNFGLSDLW
-359 RNRASRRNK
+359 KNRASRRNK
-368 INIGDQAGKNKRNKP
+368 INIGDRAGKNKRNKS

-398 EKAAAG
+398 EKVAAGSAAAG
-404 TAAAGAGAGA
+404 TGVGT
-414 AKTVKTK
+414 AKAVKNK
-421 VSKAKDISTT
+421 ISKPKDVSTISDT
-431 SDASKGIA
+431 SKGIA
-439 KETKNTAKAVKPAG
+439 KETKNTAKAVKSAG
-453 VVAEEATVKTGETVA
+453 VVAEDTTIKTGEAIA

-494 AIPIIGSLAMAG
+494 AVPIIGSLAMAG
-506 YDAIDGYTDTDAQK
+506 YDAIDGYTDTEAQK

-590 DVTKSVFGSLKDT
+590 DITKSVFGSLKDT

-635 LQGGRNGEDG
+635 LQGGRDGEDG
-645 VGEHGYTSPTEFSSP
+645 VGEHGYTSPAEFNAP
-660 ANNTIAADL
+660 ASNTIAADL

-695 GATLE
+695 GAALE
-700 SPNAKGEQRFA
+700 APNAKGEQRFA

-753 APPNENNTNQYIDNV
+753 APPKENNTNQYIDNV

-777 EKIDVSKP
+777 EKIDVSNP

-901 QPQPINSENA
+901 QSQPINPENV

-916 SPSSLLERLIAINES
+916 SPSSLLERLIAINDS
-931 GISGASN
+931 GVGN

-945 SLAGTSLDLVK
+945 SLAGTSLGLIK
-956 DFALATS
+956 DFASATS

-982 EKISGLTGKSFGF
+982 EKISSLTGKSFGF
-995 KKASQVADIA
+995 QKASQVTDIRDA
-1005 TAIQQKR
+1005 LQKR
-1012 TVNHDTEII
+1012 PKAERDMPSV
-1021 DLLPGDQVSPST
+1021 DLLSGV
-1033 PKTPLQEQALAISQ
+1033 
-1047 AMEGFSSAAPVPK
+1047 SSASESEKISVNSRGIPV
-1060 TPQQEQALA
+1060 
-1069 ISQAMAGFSSA
+1069 
-1080 APAPKTPQQEQA
+1080 
-1092 LAISQAMADFSS
+1092 
-1104 AAPAPKTPQQE
+1104 
-1115 QALAISQAMEGFSSA
+1115 
-1130 APAPKTPQQA
+1130 
-1140 QALAIS
+1140 
-1146 QAMEGFSSAAP
+1146 
-1157 APKTPQQEQALAIS
+1157 
-1171 QAMAGFSSAA
+1171 
-1181 PAPKTPQQEQ
+1181 
-1191 ALAINQAMA
+1191 
-1200 GAAPVVTS
+1200 
-1208 GKRTIT
+1208 
-1214 APSDVQ
+1214 
-1220 IYDNGYKVVTGED
+1220 YDNGYKVIDGED
-1233 KSFFGSLFDSTVS
+1233 KGVLGSLFDSSLT
-1246 GLKQTGTAVIPAVGD
+1246 GLKRISSAVLPAIGD
-1261 NLSRLVGGIDSTG
+1261 NVSRLIGGVDGTG
-1274 ILNDLVMQSTG
+1274 IVNDLVYQATG
-1285 QNSAIARAISPLT
+1285 QNSTIARAISPLT
-1298 RNVGD
+1298 RSAGS
-1303 WLNGGIQQTAN
+1303 WLNNGIQQTAD
-1314 SIRGIATGANNAIF
+1314 SIRGISNEANNAIF

-1394 GDPDNVVKTSQPQP
+1394 GDPDKVVKTSQPQP

-1414 TINDQSL
+1414 TINDPSL

>member
-1 MASTPYVKSTGRK
+1 MDISPLA
-14 IQSSS
+14 
-19 RETLIAAGKREV
+19 TLNNYRNGEHSICQKPWKKNTKLKPGNVDRAGKREV

-49 STNELN
+49 STNELK
-55 ALAEIKDAI
+55 ALAEVKDAI
-64 LSGRGS
+64 LSGAS
-70 ITQLGE
+70 TITQQDE
-76 NQGKVSQ
+76 RQGRVSN
-83 RLSRRLIASEPYV
+83 RLSRRRKDYEQST
-96 SDDAKNT
+96 SDSVRDVQT
-103 QANPYIK
+103 NPYKK
-110 RLPMKKGRTQVNNGE
+110 RLPAKK
-125 ERLIVATNTSERVHF
+125 ERAPINQTVDRSIVATNTQESVRSVQ
-140 ASSRQS
+140 SRQTIRKS
-146 AQKLKGSV
+146 DGFI

-169 SQKGPL
+169 SLKGPL
-175 RDSNGRFVSQKN
+175 RDSNGRFVSQKS
-187 NEDIARKKEWQKAH
+187 NEDVARKKELQNAR
-201 KADAKLQEGFLR
+201 KADAKLQAGFLR

-218 IGVDGNQSSSE
+218 MGVDGNQSSSE
-229 ESLTDAAGVGAG
+229 ESLTNAAGVGAG

-266 EWVEKGKGEAS
+266 ELVEKGKKETS
-277 PSKATSPAITYPAV
+277 TSKAISPVITYPAA
-291 VNTQKA
+291 VNSQKA
-297 TSATAFNNAVETK
+297 TSAKAFNNAVETK

-327 KIIDGLENVSDEV
+327 KIIDGLENVSDEI

-359 RNRASRRNK
+359 KNRASRRNK
-368 INIGDQAGKNKRNKP
+368 INIGDQTGKNKRNKS
-383 KRKGRNLGKKALSVG
+383 KRKGRNLGKKALSAG
-398 EKAAAG
+398 EKVAAGSAAAG
-404 TAAAGAGAGA
+404 TGVGA
-414 AKTVKTK
+414 AKVVKNK
-421 VSKAKDISTT
+421 ISKPKDVSTISDT
-431 SDASKGIA
+431 SKGIA
-439 KETKNTAKAVKPAG
+439 KETKNTAKAVKSAG
-453 VVAEEATVKTGETVA
+453 VVAEDATIKTGEVIA

-494 AIPIIGSLAMAG
+494 AVPIIGSLAMAG
-506 YDAIDGYTDTDAQK
+506 YDAIDGYTDTEAQK

-590 DVTKSVFGSLKDT
+590 DITKSVFGSLKDT

-645 VGEHGYTSPTEFSSP
+645 VGEHGYTSPTEFSAP

-777 EKIDVSKP
+777 EKIDVSNP

-901 QPQPINSENA
+901 QSQPINPEIV

-916 SPSSLLERLIAINES
+916 SPSSLLERLIAINDS
-931 GISGASN
+931 GVGN

-945 SLAGTSLDLVK
+945 SLAGTNLGLIK
-956 DFALATS
+956 DFASATS

-982 EKISGLTGKSFGF
+982 EKISSLTGKSFGF
-995 KKASQVADIA
+995 QKASQVTDIRDA
-1005 TAIQQKR
+1005 LQKR
-1012 TVNHDTEII
+1012 PKAERDMPSV
-1021 DLLPGDQVSPST
+1021 DLLSGV
-1033 PKTPLQEQALAISQ
+1033 
-1047 AMEGFSSAAPVPK
+1047 SSASESEKISVNSRGIPV
-1060 TPQQEQALA
+1060 
-1069 ISQAMAGFSSA
+1069 
-1080 APAPKTPQQEQA
+1080 
-1092 LAISQAMADFSS
+1092 
-1104 AAPAPKTPQQE
+1104 
-1115 QALAISQAMEGFSSA
+1115 
-1130 APAPKTPQQA
+1130 
-1140 QALAIS
+1140 
-1146 QAMEGFSSAAP
+1146 
-1157 APKTPQQEQALAIS
+1157 
-1171 QAMAGFSSAA
+1171 
-1181 PAPKTPQQEQ
+1181 
-1191 ALAINQAMA
+1191 
-1200 GAAPVVTS
+1200 
-1208 GKRTIT
+1208 
-1214 APSDVQ
+1214 
-1220 IYDNGYKVVTGED
+1220 YDNGYKVIDGED
-1233 KSFFGSLFDSTVS
+1233 KGVLGSLFDSSLT
-1246 GLKQTGTAVIPAVGD
+1246 GLKRISSAVLPAIGD
-1261 NLSRLVGGIDSTG
+1261 NVSQLIGGVDGTG
-1274 ILNDLVMQSTG
+1274 IVNDLVYQATG
-1285 QNSAIARAISPLT
+1285 QNSTIARAISPLT
-1298 RNVGD
+1298 KSAGS
-1303 WLNGGIQQTAN
+1303 WLNNGIQQTAD
-1314 SIRGIATGANNAIF
+1314 SIRGISNEANNAIF
-1328 GSASAVQEPFLAMP
+1328 GSASAVQEPFLALP

-1394 GDPDNVVKTSQPQP
+1394 GDPDKVVKTSQPQP

-1414 TINDQSL
+1414 TINDPSL

>member
-1 MASTPYVKSTGRK
+1 MDISPLA
-14 IQSSS
+14 
-19 RETLIAAGKREV
+19 TLNNYRNGEHSICQKPWKKNTKLKPGNVDRAGKREV

-41 IIDAIQGA
+41 IIDAIQEA
-49 STNELN
+49 STNELK
-55 ALAEIKDAI
+55 ALAEVKDAI
-64 LSGRGS
+64 LSGAS
-70 ITQLGE
+70 TITQQDE
-76 NQGKVSQ
+76 RQGRVSN
-83 RLSRRLIASEPYV
+83 RLSRRRKDYEQST
-96 SDDAKNT
+96 SDSVRDVQT
-103 QANPYIK
+103 NPYKK
-110 RLPMKKGRTQVNNGE
+110 RLPAKK
-125 ERLIVATNTSERVHF
+125 ERAPINQTVDRSIVATNTPESVH
-140 ASSRQS
+140 SVQSRQTIR
-146 AQKLKGSV
+146 KPDGFI

-169 SQKGPL
+169 SLKGPL
-175 RDSNGRFVSQKN
+175 RDSSGRFVSQKS
-187 NEDIARKKEWQKAH
+187 NEDVARKKELQNAR
-201 KADAKLQEGFLR
+201 KADAKLQAGFLR

-218 IGVDGNQSSSE
+218 MGVDGNQSSSE
-229 ESLTDAAGVGAG
+229 ESLTNAAGVGAG

-266 EWVEKGKGEAS
+266 EWVEKGKKETS
-277 PSKATSPAITYPAV
+277 TSKAISPVITYPAA
-291 VNTQKA
+291 VNSQKA
-297 TSATAFNNAVETK
+297 TSAKAFNNAVETK

-327 KIIDGLENVSDEV
+327 KIIDGLENVSDEI

-359 RNRASRRNK
+359 KNRASRRNK
-368 INIGDQAGKNKRNKP
+368 INIGDQTGKNKRNKS
-383 KRKGRNLGKKALSVG
+383 KRKGRNLGKKALSAG
-398 EKAAAG
+398 EKVAAGSAAAG
-404 TAAAGAGAGA
+404 TGVGA
-414 AKTVKTK
+414 AKVVKNK
-421 VSKAKDISTT
+421 ISKPKDVSTISDT
-431 SDASKGIA
+431 SKGIA
-439 KETKNTAKAVKPAG
+439 KETKNTAKAVKSAG
-453 VVAEEATVKTGETVA
+453 VVAEDATIKTGEAIA

-494 AIPIIGSLAMAG
+494 AVPIIGSLAMAG
-506 YDAIDGYTDTDAQK
+506 YDAIDGYTDTEAQK

-590 DVTKSVFGSLKDT
+590 DITKSVFGSLKDT

-635 LQGGRNGEDG
+635 LQGGSDGEDG
-645 VGEHGYTSPTEFSSP
+645 VGEHGYTSPAEFNAPTS
-660 ANNTIAADL
+660 NTIAADL

-700 SPNAKGEQRFA
+700 APNAKGEQRFA

-753 APPNENNTNQYIDNV
+753 APPKENNTNQYIDNV

-777 EKIDVSKP
+777 EKIDVSNP

-888 HAQAVKKPQKTGN
+888 HAQTVKKPQKTGN
-901 QPQPINSENA
+901 QSQPINPENV

-916 SPSSLLERLIAINES
+916 SPSSLLERLIAINDS
-931 GISGASN
+931 GVGN

-945 SLAGTSLDLVK
+945 SLAGTSLGLIK
-956 DFALATS
+956 DFASATS

-982 EKISGLTGKSFGF
+982 EKISSLTGKSFGF
-995 KKASQVADIA
+995 QKASQVTDIRDA
-1005 TAIQQKR
+1005 LQKR
-1012 TVNHDTEII
+1012 PKAERDMPSV
-1021 DLLPGDQVSPST
+1021 DLLSGV
-1033 PKTPLQEQALAISQ
+1033 
-1047 AMEGFSSAAPVPK
+1047 SSAGESEKISVNSRGIPV
-1060 TPQQEQALA
+1060 
-1069 ISQAMAGFSSA
+1069 
-1080 APAPKTPQQEQA
+1080 
-1092 LAISQAMADFSS
+1092 
-1104 AAPAPKTPQQE
+1104 
-1115 QALAISQAMEGFSSA
+1115 
-1130 APAPKTPQQA
+1130 
-1140 QALAIS
+1140 
-1146 QAMEGFSSAAP
+1146 
-1157 APKTPQQEQALAIS
+1157 
-1171 QAMAGFSSAA
+1171 
-1181 PAPKTPQQEQ
+1181 
-1191 ALAINQAMA
+1191 
-1200 GAAPVVTS
+1200 
-1208 GKRTIT
+1208 
-1214 APSDVQ
+1214 
-1220 IYDNGYKVVTGED
+1220 YDNGYKVIDGED
-1233 KSFFGSLFDSTVS
+1233 KGVLGSLFDSSLT
-1246 GLKQTGTAVIPAVGD
+1246 GLKRISSAVLPAIGD
-1261 NLSRLVGGIDSTG
+1261 NVSQLIGGVDGTG
-1274 ILNDLVMQSTG
+1274 IVNDLVYQATG
-1285 QNSAIARAISPLT
+1285 QNSTIARAISPLT
-1298 RNVGD
+1298 RSAGS
-1303 WLNGGIQQTAN
+1303 WLNNGIQQTAD
-1314 SIRGIATGANNAIF
+1314 SIRGISNEANNAIF
-1328 GSASAVQEPFLAMP
+1328 GSASAVQEPFLALP

-1394 GDPDNVVKTSQPQP
+1394 GDPDKVVKTSQPQP

-1414 TINDQSL
+1414 TINDPSL

>member
-1 MASTPYVKSTGRK
+1 MASTPYVKSPGRK

-49 STNELN
+49 SAHELK

-64 LSGRGS
+64 LSGGVA
-70 ITQLGE
+70 ITQQGGQ
-76 NQGKVSQ
+76 QGKVSN
-83 RLSRRLIASEPYV
+83 RLSRRRKDYGQNAPEV
-96 SDDAKNT
+96 VRDA
-103 QANPYIK
+103 QANPYKK
-110 RLPMKKGRTQVNNGE
+110 RLPAKK
-125 ERLIVATNTSERVHF
+125 ERALINQDIDRSIVATNTPESVH
-140 ASSRQS
+140 SVRSRQTIKRS
-146 AQKLKGSV
+146 KGSI
-154 PVAANSAPLEPQSPQ
+154 PVAANSTSLQPQSPQ
-169 SQKGPL
+169 SPKGQL

-187 NEDIARKKEWQKAH
+187 NEDIARKKEWQNAR

-277 PSKATSPAITYPAV
+277 SSKATSPAITYPAV

-404 TAAAGAGAGA
+404 TAAAGTAAAGAGAGA

-453 VVAEEATVKTGETVA
+453 VVAEEATIKTGETVA

-590 DVTKSVFGSLKDT
+590 DITKSAFGSLKDT
-603 FLSTDENTKQVKKA
+603 FLSSDESTKQVKKA

-635 LQGGRNGEDG
+635 LQGGRDGEDG
-645 VGEHGYTSPTEFSSP
+645 VGEHGYTSPAEFNAPTS
-660 ANNTIAADL
+660 NTIAADL

-700 SPNAKGEQRFA
+700 APNAKGEQRFA

-753 APPNENNTNQYIDNV
+753 APPKENNTNQYIDNV

-777 EKIDVSKP
+777 EKIDVSNP

-807 EFIKNALGAFNTNT
+807 EFIKNALGAFNANT
-821 GRWEGQ
+821 GRWEGR
-827 FSDETLARINKIQ
+827 FSDETLARLNKIQ

-847 IARDSQYSVGRKVKY
+847 IARDSQYSVGRKVRY
-862 ANGKSPAQPVLNAV
+862 ADGTSPAQPVLNAV
-876 PTATQQPIEVAQ
+876 PTATPKPIEVAQ
-888 HAQAVKKPQKTGN
+888 HAQAAKKPQKTGN
-901 QPQPINSENA
+901 QSQPINPEIV

-916 SPSSLLERLIAINES
+916 SPSSLLERLIAINDS
-931 GISGASN
+931 GVGN

-945 SLAGTSLDLVK
+945 SLAGTNLGLIK
-956 DFALATS
+956 DFASATS

-982 EKISGLTGKSFGF
+982 EKISSLTGKSFGF
-995 KKASQVADIA
+995 QKASQVTDIRDA
-1005 TAIQQKR
+1005 LQKR
-1012 TVNHDTEII
+1012 PKAERDMPSV
-1021 DLLPGDQVSPST
+1021 DLLSGV
-1033 PKTPLQEQALAISQ
+1033 
-1047 AMEGFSSAAPVPK
+1047 SSASESEKISVNSRGIPV
-1060 TPQQEQALA
+1060 
-1069 ISQAMAGFSSA
+1069 
-1080 APAPKTPQQEQA
+1080 
-1092 LAISQAMADFSS
+1092 
-1104 AAPAPKTPQQE
+1104 
-1115 QALAISQAMEGFSSA
+1115 
-1130 APAPKTPQQA
+1130 
-1140 QALAIS
+1140 
-1146 QAMEGFSSAAP
+1146 
-1157 APKTPQQEQALAIS
+1157 
-1171 QAMAGFSSAA
+1171 
-1181 PAPKTPQQEQ
+1181 
-1191 ALAINQAMA
+1191 
-1200 GAAPVVTS
+1200 
-1208 GKRTIT
+1208 
-1214 APSDVQ
+1214 
-1220 IYDNGYKVVTGED
+1220 YDNGYKVIDGED
-1233 KSFFGSLFDSTVS
+1233 KGVLGSLFDSSLT
-1246 GLKQTGTAVIPAVGD
+1246 GLKRISSAVLPAIGD
-1261 NLSRLVGGIDSTG
+1261 NVSRLIGGVDGTG
-1274 ILNDLVMQSTG
+1274 IVNDFVYQATG
-1285 QNSAIARAISPLT
+1285 QNSTIARAISPLT
-1298 RNVGD
+1298 RSAGS
-1303 WLNGGIQQTAN
+1303 WLNNGIQQTAD
-1314 SIRGIATGANNAIF
+1314 SIRGISNEANNAIF

-1394 GDPDNVVKTSQPQP
+1394 GDPDKVVKTSQPQP

-1414 TINDQSL
+1414 TINDPSL

>member
-1 MASTPYVKSTGRK
+1 MDISPLA
-14 IQSSS
+14 
-19 RETLIAAGKREV
+19 TLNNYRNGEHSICQKPWKKNTKLKPGNVDRAGKREV

-41 IIDAIQGA
+41 IIDAIQEA
-49 STNELN
+49 STNELK
-55 ALAEIKDAI
+55 ALAEVKDAI
-64 LSGRGS
+64 LSGART
-70 ITQLGE
+70 ITQQDE
-76 NQGKVSQ
+76 RQGRVSN
-83 RLSRRLIASEPYV
+83 RLSRRRKDYEQST
-96 SDDAKNT
+96 SDSVRDVQT
-103 QANPYIK
+103 NPYKK
-110 RLPMKKGRTQVNNGE
+110 RLPAKK
-125 ERLIVATNTSERVHF
+125 ERAPINQTVDRSIVATNTPESVRSVQ
-140 ASSRQS
+140 SRQTIRKS
-146 AQKLKGSV
+146 DGFI

-169 SQKGPL
+169 SLKGPL
-175 RDSNGRFVSQKN
+175 RDSNGRFVSQKS
-187 NEDIARKKEWQKAH
+187 NEDVARKKELQNAR
-201 KADAKLQEGFLR
+201 KADAKLQAGFLR

-218 IGVDGNQSSSE
+218 MGVDGNQSSSE
-229 ESLTDAAGVGAG
+229 ESLTNAAGVGAG

-266 EWVEKGKGEAS
+266 EWVEKGKKETS
-277 PSKATSPAITYPAV
+277 TSKAISPVITYPAA
-291 VNTQKA
+291 VNSQKS
-297 TSATAFNNAVETK
+297 TSAKAFNNAVETK

-327 KIIDGLENVSDEV
+327 KIIDGLENVSDEI

-359 RNRASRRNK
+359 KNRASRRNK
-368 INIGDQAGKNKRNKP
+368 INIGDRAGKNKRNKS

-398 EKAAAG
+398 EKVAAGSAAAG
-404 TAAAGAGAGA
+404 TGVGT
-414 AKTVKTK
+414 AKAVKNK
-421 VSKAKDISTT
+421 ISKPKDVSTISDT
-431 SDASKGIA
+431 SKGIA
-439 KETKNTAKAVKPAG
+439 KETKNTAKAVKSAG
-453 VVAEEATVKTGETVA
+453 VVAEDTTIKTGEAIA

-494 AIPIIGSLAMAG
+494 AVPIIGSLAMAG
-506 YDAIDGYTDTDAQK
+506 YDAIDGYTDTEAQK

-590 DVTKSVFGSLKDT
+590 DITKSVFGSLKDT

-635 LQGGRNGEDG
+635 LQGGRDGEDG
-645 VGEHGYTSPTEFSSP
+645 VGEHGYTSPAEFNAP
-660 ANNTIAADL
+660 ASNTIAADL

-695 GATLE
+695 GAALE
-700 SPNAKGEQRFA
+700 APNAKGEQRFA

-753 APPNENNTNQYIDNV
+753 APPKENNTNQYIDNV

-777 EKIDVSKP
+777 EKIDVSNP

-901 QPQPINSENA
+901 QSQPINPENV

-916 SPSSLLERLIAINES
+916 SPSSLLERLIAINDS
-931 GISGASN
+931 GVGN

-945 SLAGTSLDLVK
+945 SIAGTSLGLIK
-956 DFALATS
+956 DFASATS

-982 EKISGLTGKSFGF
+982 EKISSLTGKSFGF
-995 KKASQVADIA
+995 QKASQVTDIRDA
-1005 TAIQQKR
+1005 LQKR
-1012 TVNHDTEII
+1012 PKAERDMPSV
-1021 DLLPGDQVSPST
+1021 DLLSGV
-1033 PKTPLQEQALAISQ
+1033 
-1047 AMEGFSSAAPVPK
+1047 SSASESEKISVNSRGIPV
-1060 TPQQEQALA
+1060 
-1069 ISQAMAGFSSA
+1069 
-1080 APAPKTPQQEQA
+1080 
-1092 LAISQAMADFSS
+1092 
-1104 AAPAPKTPQQE
+1104 
-1115 QALAISQAMEGFSSA
+1115 
-1130 APAPKTPQQA
+1130 
-1140 QALAIS
+1140 
-1146 QAMEGFSSAAP
+1146 
-1157 APKTPQQEQALAIS
+1157 
-1171 QAMAGFSSAA
+1171 
-1181 PAPKTPQQEQ
+1181 
-1191 ALAINQAMA
+1191 
-1200 GAAPVVTS
+1200 
-1208 GKRTIT
+1208 
-1214 APSDVQ
+1214 
-1220 IYDNGYKVVTGED
+1220 YDNGYKVIDGED
-1233 KSFFGSLFDSTVS
+1233 KGVLGSLFDSSLT
-1246 GLKQTGTAVIPAVGD
+1246 GLKRISSAVLPAIGD
-1261 NLSRLVGGIDSTG
+1261 NVSQLIGGVDGTG
-1274 ILNDLVMQSTG
+1274 IVNDLVYQATG
-1285 QNSAIARAISPLT
+1285 QNSTIARAISPLT
-1298 RNVGD
+1298 RSAGS
-1303 WLNGGIQQTAN
+1303 WLNNGIQQTAD
-1314 SIRGIATGANNAIF
+1314 SIRGISNEANNAIF

-1394 GDPDNVVKTSQPQP
+1394 GDPDKVVKTSQPQP

-1414 TINDQSL
+1414 TINDPSL